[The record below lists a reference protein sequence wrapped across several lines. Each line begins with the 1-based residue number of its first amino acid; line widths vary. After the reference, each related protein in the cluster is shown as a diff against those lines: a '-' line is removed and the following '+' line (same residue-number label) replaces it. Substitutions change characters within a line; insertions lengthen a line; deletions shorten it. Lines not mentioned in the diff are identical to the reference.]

1 MLPGFITLQ
10 DNSAT
15 TVESRD
21 GMNKG
26 SRKNR
31 VLLGLVVALL
41 LAFSGYCWQLL
52 SQQQQAEDMST
63 AAEVVLNRINSDT
76 VYLLGREQANDTN
89 VQQRL
94 SQLSANLDSFVRMV
108 RSDPLLISFPLSQ
121 TLLQDMDSYLMELAQ
136 LHAMEMAI
144 EYIQQPFQLQL
155 HKVLALPQADDTL
168 KNNLKELAQLG
179 SFLQKSWSKEE
190 QEQLTLL
197 QQQLTTRYR
206 DQPDVIALVQLSADL
221 SRQVVAYHTLR
232 NRLIDMHVVDTLVRW
247 KLDRL
252 ECAAKLMNRFYLM
265 VLGGALICFGL
276 VAYTLWRRNQKL
288 SELSHQTGLLAQAK
302 SDFLA
307 NMSHEIR
314 TPMNAI
320 IGFSSLAL
328 QTELDQQQRDYLGKI
343 KSSSDT
349 LLLLINDILD
359 LTKVESGKLTLEEID
374 FDLSEQLDS
383 LAGMFADLAERKHV
397 EVIICKSSDVPVF
410 LRGDPLRLGQ
420 VLVNLVNNAIK
431 FTERGEVEVS
441 ISLASAHPMRIRFSI
456 RDTGI
461 GIAEDKQAHLFQAF
475 TQIDASNTRKYGGSG
490 LGLNISQRLVEL
502 MGGRISVQS
511 KPGVGSLF
519 QFDIPMT
526 QAVYGVAGRK
536 VFFEHQPLVMV
547 MDDNELVLDLAKDIL
562 TRAGVRVLA
571 VNSLSRARQV
581 LREEGQ
587 SLKLAILD
595 WRMGQEDGLD
605 LALEMYQ
612 HSQWRR
618 IPILMISAWSRDGL
632 HGKMESIGLTHFLPK
647 PMTENSLLAKVDELL
662 NGSSYEHHLR
672 QAEAQGDQQH
682 FKSLLQGTR
691 VLLAEDNRVNQQLII
706 EYLRRVDAVV
716 TVVNNGREAVER
728 VAEQPFDVILMDL
741 QMPVLDGLDATRQ
754 IRKMVDKH
762 DVPIIALTASAMPG
776 DKERCL
782 GVGMNGY
789 VTKPVSK
796 LDLYNNLL
804 QWVKPQELEQSGMLE
819 VKPPDMMG
827 VLDLQDAL
835 KRLEQ
840 DKEALQILFKLFM
853 SEHKDDLWEIRSALR
868 RQQPD
873 VACKLLHTLKGV
885 SANISAARLQVVAG
899 ELEWRLRQNEVLSE
913 ADLEQLQ
920 QVFSQTREEVS
931 HFLLTGEQHENTYN
945 PYATGDDRP
954 SQ

>member
-1 MLPGFITLQ
+1 
-10 DNSAT
+10 
-15 TVESRD
+15 
-21 GMNKG
+21 MNKG

-31 VLLGLVVALL
+31 AVPGLIVALL
-41 LAFSGYCWQLL
+41 LAFSGYCWQSL
-52 SQQQQAEDMST
+52 SQQQQAHDLND
-63 AAEVVLNRINSDT
+63 AAEVVLNLINADT
-76 VYLLGREQANDTN
+76 VYLLGREQANDSN

-94 SQLSANLDSFVRMV
+94 NQLSITLDGFVREV
-108 RSDPLLISFPLSQ
+108 RSDPELVQDDLSQ
-121 TLLQDMDSYLMELAQ
+121 ALLDDMDTYLMALAR
-136 LHAMEMAI
+136 LHAIEMAI
-144 EYIQQPFQLQL
+144 EYLNAPLQAQIKKVRGISPSDNAL
-155 HKVLALPQADDTL
+155 HRDLE
-168 KNNLKELAQLG
+168 ELAQL
-179 SFLQKSWSKEE
+179 SNYLQRSWDKRE
-190 QEQLTLL
+190 QTTLDQL
-197 QQQLTTRYR
+197 QQQLQSRYGNL
-206 DQPDVIALVQLSADL
+206 PEIATLIRLSKEM
-221 SRQVVAYHTLR
+221 SQQVMAYHTLR
-232 NRLIDMHVVDTLVRW
+232 YQLIDMHVIESLVRW
-247 KLDRL
+247 KLDKL
-252 ECAAKLMNRFYLM
+252 ERASSLMNRFYLM
-265 VLGGALICFGL
+265 VLCGALICFAL
-276 VAYTLWRRNQKL
+276 VAFTLWRRNQKL
-288 SELSHQTGLLAQAK
+288 SELSRQTGLLAQAK

-397 EVIICKSSDVPVF
+397 EVVIRKSPEVPVF

-431 FTERGEVEVS
+431 FTERGEVEVC
-441 ISLASAHPMRIRFSI
+441 IELANPHPMRIRFSV

-461 GIAEDKQAHLFQAF
+461 GIAEEKQTQLFQAF
-475 TQIDASNTRKYGGSG
+475 TQLEAGNTRKYGGSG

-502 MGGRISVQS
+502 MGGRITVES

-519 QFDIPMT
+519 KFDIPMA

-536 VFFEHQPLVMV
+536 VFFENQPLVMV
-547 MDDNELVLDLAKDIL
+547 MDDNELVLDLARDIL
-562 TRAGVRVLA
+562 TRAGVRVLP
-571 VNSLSRARQV
+571 VNSLSRARQL
-581 LREEGQ
+581 LREEGPN
-587 SLKLAILD
+587 LRLAILD

-618 IPILMISAWSRDGL
+618 IPILMISAWAREGL
-632 HGKMESIGLTHFLPK
+632 HARMDSMGLTHFLPK
-647 PMTENSLLAKVDELL
+647 PMTENALLAKVDELL
-662 NGSSYEHHLR
+662 NGSSYELNLR
-672 QAEAQGDQQH
+672 KAEAQGDQQH

-716 TVVNNGREAVER
+716 CVVSNGREAVER

-804 QWVKPQELEQSGMLE
+804 QWVKPQGGEQAGIME
-819 VKPPDMMG
+819 VKPPDMIG
-827 VLDLQDAL
+827 ILDLQDAL

-868 RQQPD
+868 RQQPE
-873 VACKLLHTLKGV
+873 VASKLLHTLKGV
-885 SANISAARLQVVAG
+885 SANISAARLQLVAG

-913 ADLEQLQ
+913 TDLEQLQ

-931 HFLLTGEQHENTYN
+931 HFLLTGEQHENSYN
-945 PYATGDDRP
+945 PYSSGDDRM

>member
-1 MLPGFITLQ
+1 VPGLI
-10 DNSAT
+10 
-15 TVESRD
+15 
-21 GMNKG
+21 
-26 SRKNR
+26 
-31 VLLGLVVALL
+31 VALL
-41 LAFSGYCWQLL
+41 LAFSGYCWQSL
-52 SQQQQAEDMST
+52 SQQQQAHNLNE
-63 AAEVVLNRINSDT
+63 AAEVVLNRINADT
-76 VYLLGREQANDTN
+76 LYLLGREQANDSN

-94 SQLSANLDSFVRMV
+94 NQLSITLDGFVREV
-108 RSDPLLISFPLSQ
+108 RSDPELVQDDLSQ
-121 TLLQDMDSYLMELAQ
+121 ALLDDMDTYLMALAR
-136 LHAMEMAI
+136 LHAIEMAI
-144 EYIQQPFQLQL
+144 EYLNAPLQAQIKKVRGISPSDSAL
-155 HKVLALPQADDTL
+155 HRDLE
-168 KNNLKELAQLG
+168 ELAQL
-179 SFLQKSWSKEE
+179 SNYLQRSWDKRE
-190 QEQLTLL
+190 QTTLDQL
-197 QQQLTTRYR
+197 QQQLQSRYGNLPEIATLIR
-206 DQPDVIALVQLSADL
+206 LSKEMSQQVI
-221 SRQVVAYHTLR
+221 AYHTLR
-232 NRLIDMHVVDTLVRW
+232 YQLIDMHVIESLVRW
-247 KLDRL
+247 KLDKL
-252 ECAAKLMNRFYLM
+252 ERASSLMNRFYLM
-265 VLGGALICFGL
+265 VLCGALICFAL
-276 VAYTLWRRNQKL
+276 VAFTLWRRNQKL
-288 SELSHQTGLLAQAK
+288 SELSRQTGLLAQAK

-397 EVIICKSSDVPVF
+397 EVVIRKSPEVPVF

-431 FTERGEVEVS
+431 FTERGEVEVC
-441 ISLASAHPMRIRFSI
+441 IELANPHPMRIRFSV

-461 GIAEDKQAHLFQAF
+461 GIAEEKQTQLFQAF
-475 TQIDASNTRKYGGSG
+475 TQLEAGNTRKYGGSG

-502 MGGRISVQS
+502 MGGRITVES

-519 QFDIPMT
+519 KFDIPMA

-536 VFFEHQPLVMV
+536 VFFENQPLVMV
-547 MDDNELVLDLAKDIL
+547 MDDNELVLDLARDIL
-562 TRAGVRVLA
+562 TRAGVRVLP
-571 VNSLSRARQV
+571 VNSLSRARQL
-581 LREEGQ
+581 LREEGPN
-587 SLKLAILD
+587 LRLAILD

-618 IPILMISAWSRDGL
+618 IPILMISAWAREGL
-632 HGKMESIGLTHFLPK
+632 HARMDSMGLTHFLPK
-647 PMTENSLLAKVDELL
+647 PMTENALLAKVDELL
-662 NGSSYEHHLR
+662 NGSSYELNLR
-672 QAEAQGDQQH
+672 KAEAQGDQQH

-716 TVVNNGREAVER
+716 CVVSNGREAVER

-804 QWVKPQELEQSGMLE
+804 QWVKPQGVEQAGIME
-819 VKPPDMMG
+819 VKPPDMIG
-827 VLDLQDAL
+827 ILDLQDAL

-868 RQQPD
+868 RQQPE
-873 VACKLLHTLKGV
+873 VASKLLHTLKGV
-885 SANISAARLQVVAG
+885 SANISAARLQLVAG

-913 ADLEQLQ
+913 TDLEQLQ

-931 HFLLTGEQHENTYN
+931 HFLLTGEQHENSYN
-945 PYATGDDRP
+945 PYSSGDDRM

>member
-1 MLPGFITLQ
+1 
-10 DNSAT
+10 
-15 TVESRD
+15 
-21 GMNKG
+21 MNKG

-31 VLLGLVVALL
+31 AVPGLIVALL
-41 LAFSGYCWQLL
+41 LAFSGYCWQSL
-52 SQQQQAEDMST
+52 SQQQQAHDLND
-63 AAEVVLNRINSDT
+63 AAEVVLNRINADT
-76 VYLLGREQANDTN
+76 VYLLGREQANDSN

-94 SQLSANLDSFVRMV
+94 NQLSITLDGFVREV
-108 RSDPLLISFPLSQ
+108 RSDPELVQDDLSQ
-121 TLLQDMDSYLMELAQ
+121 ALLDDMDTYLMALAR
-136 LHAMEMAI
+136 LHAIEMAI
-144 EYIQQPFQLQL
+144 EYLNAPLQAQIKKVRGISPSDSAL
-155 HKVLALPQADDTL
+155 HRDLE
-168 KNNLKELAQLG
+168 ELAQL
-179 SFLQKSWSKEE
+179 SNYLQRSWDKRE
-190 QEQLTLL
+190 QTTLDLL
-197 QQQLTTRYR
+197 QQQLQSRYGNL
-206 DQPDVIALVQLSADL
+206 PEIATLIRLSKEM
-221 SRQVVAYHTLR
+221 SQQVMAYHTLR
-232 NRLIDMHVVDTLVRW
+232 YQLIDMHVIESLVRW
-247 KLDRL
+247 KLDKL
-252 ECAAKLMNRFYLM
+252 ERASSLMNRFYLM
-265 VLGGALICFGL
+265 VLCGALICFAL
-276 VAYTLWRRNQKL
+276 VAFTLWRRNQKL
-288 SELSHQTGLLAQAK
+288 SELSRQTGLLAQAK

-397 EVIICKSSDVPVF
+397 EVVIRKSPEVPVF

-431 FTERGEVEVS
+431 FTERGEVEVC
-441 ISLASAHPMRIRFSI
+441 IELANPHPMRIRFSV

-461 GIAEDKQAHLFQAF
+461 GIAEEKQTQLFQAF
-475 TQIDASNTRKYGGSG
+475 TQLEAGNTRKYGGSG

-502 MGGRISVQS
+502 MGGRITVES

-519 QFDIPMT
+519 KFDIPMA

-536 VFFEHQPLVMV
+536 VFFENQPLVMV
-547 MDDNELVLDLAKDIL
+547 MDDNELVLDLARDIL
-562 TRAGVRVLA
+562 TRAGVRVLP
-571 VNSLSRARQV
+571 VNSLSRARQL
-581 LREEGQ
+581 LREEGPN
-587 SLKLAILD
+587 LRLAILD

-618 IPILMISAWSRDGL
+618 IPILMISAWAREGL
-632 HGKMESIGLTHFLPK
+632 HARMDSMGLTHFLPK
-647 PMTENSLLAKVDELL
+647 PMTENALLAKVDELL
-662 NGSSYEHHLR
+662 NGSSYELNLR
-672 QAEAQGDQQH
+672 KAEAQGDQQH

-716 TVVNNGREAVER
+716 CVVSNGREAVER

-804 QWVKPQELEQSGMLE
+804 QWVKPQGVEQAGIME
-819 VKPPDMMG
+819 VKPPDMIG
-827 VLDLQDAL
+827 ILDLQDAL

-868 RQQPD
+868 RQQPE
-873 VACKLLHTLKGV
+873 VASKLLHTLKGV
-885 SANISAARLQVVAG
+885 SANISAARLQLVAG

-913 ADLEQLQ
+913 TDLEQLQ

-931 HFLLTGEQHENTYN
+931 HFLLTGEQHENSYN
-945 PYATGDDRP
+945 PYSSGDDRM

>member
-1 MLPGFITLQ
+1 
-10 DNSAT
+10 
-15 TVESRD
+15 
-21 GMNKG
+21 MNKG

-31 VLLGLVVALL
+31 AVPGLIVALL
-41 LAFSGYCWQLL
+41 LAFSGYCWQSL
-52 SQQQQAEDMST
+52 SQQQQAHDLND
-63 AAEVVLNRINSDT
+63 AAEVVLNRINADT
-76 VYLLGREQANDTN
+76 VYLLGREQANDSN

-94 SQLSANLDSFVRMV
+94 NQLSITLDGFVREV
-108 RSDPLLISFPLSQ
+108 RSDPELVQDDLSQ
-121 TLLQDMDSYLMELAQ
+121 ALLDDMDTYLMALAR
-136 LHAMEMAI
+136 LHAIEMAI
-144 EYIQQPFQLQL
+144 EYLNAPLQAQIKKVRGISPSDSAL
-155 HKVLALPQADDTL
+155 HRDLE
-168 KNNLKELAQLG
+168 ELAQL
-179 SFLQKSWSKEE
+179 SNYLQRSWDKRE
-190 QEQLTLL
+190 QTTLDQL
-197 QQQLTTRYR
+197 QQQLQSRYGNLPEIVTLIR
-206 DQPDVIALVQLSADL
+206 LSKEM
-221 SRQVVAYHTLR
+221 SQQVMAYHTLR
-232 NRLIDMHVVDTLVRW
+232 YQLIDMHVIESLVRW
-247 KLDRL
+247 KLDKL
-252 ECAAKLMNRFYLM
+252 ERASSLMNRFYLM
-265 VLGGALICFGL
+265 VLCGALICFAL
-276 VAYTLWRRNQKL
+276 VAFTLWRRNQKL
-288 SELSHQTGLLAQAK
+288 SELSRQTGLLAQAK

-397 EVIICKSSDVPVF
+397 EVVIRKSPEVPVF

-431 FTERGEVEVS
+431 FTERGEVEVC
-441 ISLASAHPMRIRFSI
+441 IELANPHPMRIRFSV

-461 GIAEDKQAHLFQAF
+461 GIAEEKQTQLFQAF
-475 TQIDASNTRKYGGSG
+475 TQLEAGNTRKYGGSG

-502 MGGRISVQS
+502 MGGRITVES

-519 QFDIPMT
+519 KFDIPMA

-536 VFFEHQPLVMV
+536 VFFENQPLVMV
-547 MDDNELVLDLAKDIL
+547 MDDNELVLDLARDIL
-562 TRAGVRVLA
+562 TRAGVRVLP
-571 VNSLSRARQV
+571 VNSLSRARQL
-581 LREEGQ
+581 LREEGPN
-587 SLKLAILD
+587 LRLAILD

-618 IPILMISAWSRDGL
+618 IPILMISAWAREGL
-632 HGKMESIGLTHFLPK
+632 HARMDSMGLTHFLPK
-647 PMTENSLLAKVDELL
+647 PMTENALLAKVDELL
-662 NGSSYEHHLR
+662 NGSSYELNLR
-672 QAEAQGDQQH
+672 KAEAQGDQQH

-716 TVVNNGREAVER
+716 CVVSNGREAVER

-804 QWVKPQELEQSGMLE
+804 QWVKPQGVEQAGIME
-819 VKPPDMMG
+819 VKPPDMIG
-827 VLDLQDAL
+827 ILDLQDAL

-868 RQQPD
+868 RQQPE
-873 VACKLLHTLKGV
+873 VASKLLHTLKGV
-885 SANISAARLQVVAG
+885 SANISAARLQLVAG

-913 ADLEQLQ
+913 TDLEQLQ

-931 HFLLTGEQHENTYN
+931 HFLLTGEQHENSYN
-945 PYATGDDRP
+945 PYSSGDDRM

>member
-1 MLPGFITLQ
+1 
-10 DNSAT
+10 
-15 TVESRD
+15 
-21 GMNKG
+21 MNKG

-31 VLLGLVVALL
+31 AVPGLIVALL
-41 LAFSGYCWQLL
+41 LAFSGYCWQSL
-52 SQQQQAEDMST
+52 SQQQKAHDLND
-63 AAEVVLNRINSDT
+63 AAEVVLNRMNADT
-76 VYLLGREQANDTN
+76 VYLLGREQANDSN

-94 SQLSANLDSFVRMV
+94 NQLSITLDGFVREV
-108 RSDPLLISFPLSQ
+108 RSDPELVQDDLSQ
-121 TLLQDMDSYLMELAQ
+121 ALLEDMDTYLMALAR
-136 LHAMEMAI
+136 LHAIEMAI
-144 EYIQQPFQLQL
+144 EYLNAPLQAQIKKVRGISPSDSAL
-155 HKVLALPQADDTL
+155 HRDLE
-168 KNNLKELAQLG
+168 ELAQL
-179 SFLQKSWSKEE
+179 SNYLQRSWDKRE
-190 QEQLTLL
+190 QTTLDQL
-197 QQQLTTRYR
+197 QQQLQSRYGNLPEIATLIR
-206 DQPDVIALVQLSADL
+206 LSKEMSQQVI
-221 SRQVVAYHTLR
+221 AYHTLR
-232 NRLIDMHVVDTLVRW
+232 YQLIDMHVIESLVRW
-247 KLDRL
+247 KLDKL
-252 ECAAKLMNRFYLM
+252 ERASSLMNRFYLM
-265 VLGGALICFGL
+265 VLCGALICFAL
-276 VAYTLWRRNQKL
+276 VAFTLWRRNQKL
-288 SELSHQTGLLAQAK
+288 SELSRQTGLLAQAK

-397 EVIICKSSDVPVF
+397 EVVIRKSPEVPVF

-431 FTERGEVEVS
+431 FTERGEVEVC
-441 ISLASAHPMRIRFSI
+441 IELANPHPMRIRFSV

-461 GIAEDKQAHLFQAF
+461 GIAEEKQTQLFQAF
-475 TQIDASNTRKYGGSG
+475 TQLEAGNTRKYGGSG

-502 MGGRISVQS
+502 MGGRITVES

-519 QFDIPMT
+519 KFDIPMA

-536 VFFEHQPLVMV
+536 VFFENQPLVMV
-547 MDDNELVLDLAKDIL
+547 MDDNELVLDLARDIL
-562 TRAGVRVLA
+562 TRAGVRVLP
-571 VNSLSRARQV
+571 VNSLSRARQL
-581 LREEGQ
+581 LREEGPN
-587 SLKLAILD
+587 LRLAILD

-618 IPILMISAWSRDGL
+618 IPILMISAWAREGL
-632 HGKMESIGLTHFLPK
+632 HARMDSMGLTHFLPK
-647 PMTENSLLAKVDELL
+647 PMTENALLAKVDELL
-662 NGSSYEHHLR
+662 NGSSYELNLR
-672 QAEAQGDQQH
+672 KAEAQGDQQH

-716 TVVNNGREAVER
+716 CVVSNGREAVER

-804 QWVKPQELEQSGMLE
+804 QWVKPQGVEQAGIME
-819 VKPPDMMG
+819 VKPPDMIG
-827 VLDLQDAL
+827 ILDLQDAL

-868 RQQPD
+868 RQQPE
-873 VACKLLHTLKGV
+873 VASKLLHTLKGV
-885 SANISAARLQVVAG
+885 SANISAARLQLVAG

-913 ADLEQLQ
+913 TDLEQLQ

-931 HFLLTGEQHENTYN
+931 HFLLTGEQHENSYN
-945 PYATGDDRP
+945 PYSSGDERM

>member
-1 MLPGFITLQ
+1 
-10 DNSAT
+10 
-15 TVESRD
+15 
-21 GMNKG
+21 MNKG

-31 VLLGLVVALL
+31 AVPGLIVALL
-41 LAFSGYCWQLL
+41 LAFSGYCWQSL
-52 SQQQQAEDMST
+52 SQQQQAHDLND
-63 AAEVVLNRINSDT
+63 AAEVVLNRINADT
-76 VYLLGREQANDTN
+76 VYLLGREQANDSN

-94 SQLSANLDSFVRMV
+94 NQLSITLDGFVREV
-108 RSDPLLISFPLSQ
+108 RSDPELVQDDLSQ
-121 TLLQDMDSYLMELAQ
+121 ALLEDMDTYLMALAR
-136 LHAMEMAI
+136 LHAIEMAI
-144 EYIQQPFQLQL
+144 EYLNAPLQAQIKKVRGISPSDSAL
-155 HKVLALPQADDTL
+155 HRDLE
-168 KNNLKELAQLG
+168 ELAQL
-179 SFLQKSWSKEE
+179 SNYLQRSWDKREQTTLDQLQQLLQSRYGNLPEIATLIRLSKEMS
-190 QEQLTLL
+190 
-197 QQQLTTRYR
+197 QQ
-206 DQPDVIALVQLSADL
+206 VI
-221 SRQVVAYHTLR
+221 AYHTLR
-232 NRLIDMHVVDTLVRW
+232 YQLIDMHVIESLVRW
-247 KLDRL
+247 KLDKL
-252 ECAAKLMNRFYLM
+252 ERASSLMNRFYLM
-265 VLGGALICFGL
+265 VLCGALICFAL
-276 VAYTLWRRNQKL
+276 VAFTLWRRNQKL
-288 SELSHQTGLLAQAK
+288 SELSRQTGLLAQAK

-397 EVIICKSSDVPVF
+397 EVVIRKSPEVPVF

-431 FTERGEVEVS
+431 FTERGEVEVC
-441 ISLASAHPMRIRFSI
+441 IELANPHPMRIRFSV

-461 GIAEDKQAHLFQAF
+461 GIAEEKQTQLFQAF
-475 TQIDASNTRKYGGSG
+475 TQLEAGNTRKYGGSG

-502 MGGRISVQS
+502 MGGRITVES

-519 QFDIPMT
+519 KFDIPMA

-536 VFFEHQPLVMV
+536 VFFENQPLVMV
-547 MDDNELVLDLAKDIL
+547 MDDNELVLDLARDIL
-562 TRAGVRVLA
+562 TRAGVRVLP
-571 VNSLSRARQV
+571 VNSLSRARQL
-581 LREEGQ
+581 LREEGPN
-587 SLKLAILD
+587 LRLAILD

-618 IPILMISAWSRDGL
+618 IPILMISAWAREGL
-632 HGKMESIGLTHFLPK
+632 HARMDSMGLTHFLPK
-647 PMTENSLLAKVDELL
+647 PMTENALLAKVDELL
-662 NGSSYEHHLR
+662 NGSSYELNLR
-672 QAEAQGDQQH
+672 KAEAQGDQQH
-682 FKSLLQGTR
+682 FKSLLQGSR

-716 TVVNNGREAVER
+716 CVVSNGREAVER

-804 QWVKPQELEQSGMLE
+804 QWVKPQGVEQAGIME

-827 VLDLQDAL
+827 ILDLQDAL

-868 RQQPD
+868 RQQPE
-873 VACKLLHTLKGV
+873 VASKLLHTLKGV
-885 SANISAARLQVVAG
+885 SANISAARLQLVAG

-913 ADLEQLQ
+913 TDLEQLQ

-931 HFLLTGEQHENTYN
+931 HFLLTGEQHENSYN
-945 PYATGDDRP
+945 PYSSGDDRM

>member
-1 MLPGFITLQ
+1 
-10 DNSAT
+10 
-15 TVESRD
+15 
-21 GMNKG
+21 MNKG

-31 VLLGLVVALL
+31 AVPGLIVALL
-41 LAFSGYCWQLL
+41 LAFSGYCWQSL
-52 SQQQQAEDMST
+52 SQQQQAHNLND
-63 AAEVVLNRINSDT
+63 AAEVVLNRINADT
-76 VYLLGREQANDTN
+76 LYLLGREQANDSN

-94 SQLSANLDSFVRMV
+94 NQLSITLDGFVREV
-108 RSDPLLISFPLSQ
+108 RSDPELVQDDLSQ
-121 TLLQDMDSYLMELAQ
+121 ALLDDMDTYLMALAK
-136 LHAMEMAI
+136 LHAIEMAI
-144 EYIQQPFQLQL
+144 EYLNAPLQAQIKKVRGISPSDSAL
-155 HKVLALPQADDTL
+155 HRDLE
-168 KNNLKELAQLG
+168 ELAQL
-179 SFLQKSWSKEE
+179 SSYLQRSWDKRE
-190 QEQLTLL
+190 QTALNQL
-197 QQQLTTRYR
+197 QQQLQSRYG
-206 DQPDVIALVQLSADL
+206 DLPEIATLIRL
-221 SRQVVAYHTLR
+221 SREVSQQVMAYHTLR
-232 NRLIDMHVVDTLVRW
+232 YQLIDMHVIESLVRW
-247 KLDRL
+247 KLDKL
-252 ECAAKLMNRFYLM
+252 ERASSLMNRFYLM
-265 VLGGALICFGL
+265 VLCGALICFAL
-276 VAYTLWRRNQKL
+276 VAFTLWRRNQKL
-288 SELSHQTGLLAQAK
+288 SELSRQTGLLAQAK

-397 EVIICKSSDVPVF
+397 EVVIRKSPEVPVF

-431 FTERGEVEVS
+431 FTERGEVEVC
-441 ISLASAHPMRIRFSI
+441 IELANPHPMRIRFSV

-461 GIAEDKQAHLFQAF
+461 GIAEEKQTQLFQAF
-475 TQIDASNTRKYGGSG
+475 TQLEAGNTRKYGGSG

-502 MGGRISVQS
+502 MGGRITVES

-519 QFDIPMT
+519 KFDIPMA

-536 VFFEHQPLVMV
+536 VFFENQPLVMV
-547 MDDNELVLDLAKDIL
+547 MDDNELVLDLARDIL
-562 TRAGVRVLA
+562 TRAGVRVLP
-571 VNSLSRARQV
+571 VNSLSRARQL
-581 LREEGQ
+581 LREEG
-587 SLKLAILD
+587 SNLRLAILD

-618 IPILMISAWSRDGL
+618 IPILMISAWAREGL
-632 HGKMESIGLTHFLPK
+632 HARMDSMGLTHFLPK
-647 PMTENSLLAKVDELL
+647 PMTENALLAKVDELL
-662 NGSSYEHHLR
+662 NGSSYELNLR
-672 QAEAQGDQQH
+672 KAEAQGDQQH

-716 TVVNNGREAVER
+716 CVVSNGREAVER

-804 QWVKPQELEQSGMLE
+804 QWVKPQGVEQAGIME
-819 VKPPDMMG
+819 VKPPDMIG
-827 VLDLQDAL
+827 ILDLQDAL

-868 RQQPD
+868 RQQPE
-873 VACKLLHTLKGV
+873 VASKLLHTLKGV
-885 SANISAARLQVVAG
+885 SANISAARLQLVAG

-913 ADLEQLQ
+913 TDLEQLQ

-931 HFLLTGEQHENTYN
+931 HFLLTGEQHENSYN
-945 PYATGDDRP
+945 PYSSGDDRM

>member
-1 MLPGFITLQ
+1 
-10 DNSAT
+10 
-15 TVESRD
+15 
-21 GMNKG
+21 MNKG

-31 VLLGLVVALL
+31 AVPGLIVALL
-41 LAFSGYCWQLL
+41 LAFSGYCWQSL
-52 SQQQQAEDMST
+52 SQQQQAHNLNE
-63 AAEVVLNRINSDT
+63 AAEVVLNRINADT
-76 VYLLGREQANDTN
+76 LYLLGREQANDSN

-94 SQLSANLDSFVRMV
+94 NQLSITLDGFVREV
-108 RSDPLLISFPLSQ
+108 RSDPELVQDDLSQ
-121 TLLQDMDSYLMELAQ
+121 ALLEDMDTYLMALAR
-136 LHAMEMAI
+136 LHAIEMAI
-144 EYIQQPFQLQL
+144 EYLNAPLQAQIKKVRGISPSDSAL
-155 HKVLALPQADDTL
+155 HRDLE
-168 KNNLKELAQLG
+168 ELAQL
-179 SFLQKSWSKEE
+179 SNYLQRSWDKRE
-190 QEQLTLL
+190 QTTLDQL
-197 QQQLTTRYR
+197 QQQLQSRYGNLPEIATLIR
-206 DQPDVIALVQLSADL
+206 LSKEMSQQVI
-221 SRQVVAYHTLR
+221 AYHTLR
-232 NRLIDMHVVDTLVRW
+232 YQLIDMHVIESLVRW
-247 KLDRL
+247 KLDKL
-252 ECAAKLMNRFYLM
+252 ERASSLMNRFYLM
-265 VLGGALICFGL
+265 VLCGALICFAL
-276 VAYTLWRRNQKL
+276 VAFTLWRRNQKL
-288 SELSHQTGLLAQAK
+288 SELSRQTGLLAQAK

-397 EVIICKSSDVPVF
+397 EVVIRKSPEVPVF

-431 FTERGEVEVS
+431 FTERGEVEVC
-441 ISLASAHPMRIRFSI
+441 IELANPHPMRIRFSV

-461 GIAEDKQAHLFQAF
+461 GIAEEKQTQLFQAF
-475 TQIDASNTRKYGGSG
+475 TQLEAGNTRKYGGSG

-502 MGGRISVQS
+502 MGGRITVES

-519 QFDIPMT
+519 KFDIPMA

-536 VFFEHQPLVMV
+536 VFFENQPLVMV
-547 MDDNELVLDLAKDIL
+547 MDDNELVLDLARDIL
-562 TRAGVRVLA
+562 TRAGVRVLP
-571 VNSLSRARQV
+571 VNSLSRARQL
-581 LREEGQ
+581 LREEGPN
-587 SLKLAILD
+587 LRLAILD

-618 IPILMISAWSRDGL
+618 IPILMISAWAREGL
-632 HGKMESIGLTHFLPK
+632 HARMDSMGLTHFLPK
-647 PMTENSLLAKVDELL
+647 PMTENALLAKVDELL
-662 NGSSYEHHLR
+662 NGSSYELNLR
-672 QAEAQGDQQH
+672 KAEAQGDQQH

-716 TVVNNGREAVER
+716 CVVSNGREAVER

-804 QWVKPQELEQSGMLE
+804 QWVKPQGVEQAGIME
-819 VKPPDMMG
+819 VKPPDMIG
-827 VLDLQDAL
+827 ILDLQDAL

-868 RQQPD
+868 RQQPE
-873 VACKLLHTLKGV
+873 VASKLLHTLKGV
-885 SANISAARLQVVAG
+885 SANISAARLQLVAG

-913 ADLEQLQ
+913 TDLEQLQ

-931 HFLLTGEQHENTYN
+931 HFLLTGEQHENSYN
-945 PYATGDDRP
+945 PYSSGDDRM

>member
-1 MLPGFITLQ
+1 
-10 DNSAT
+10 
-15 TVESRD
+15 
-21 GMNKG
+21 MNKG

-31 VLLGLVVALL
+31 AVPGLIVALL
-41 LAFSGYCWQLL
+41 LAFSGYCWQSL
-52 SQQQQAEDMST
+52 SQQQQAHDLND
-63 AAEVVLNRINSDT
+63 AAEVVLNRINADT
-76 VYLLGREQANDTN
+76 VYLLGREQANDSN

-94 SQLSANLDSFVRMV
+94 NQLSITLDGFVREV
-108 RSDPLLISFPLSQ
+108 RSDPELVQDDLSQ
-121 TLLQDMDSYLMELAQ
+121 ALLEDMDTYLMALAR
-136 LHAMEMAI
+136 LHAIEMAI
-144 EYIQQPFQLQL
+144 EYLNAPLQAQIKKVRGISPSDSAL
-155 HKVLALPQADDTL
+155 HRDLE
-168 KNNLKELAQLG
+168 ELAQL
-179 SFLQKSWSKEE
+179 SNYLQRSWDKRE
-190 QEQLTLL
+190 QTTLDQL
-197 QQQLTTRYR
+197 QQQLQFRYGNLPEIATLIR
-206 DQPDVIALVQLSADL
+206 LSKEMSQQVI
-221 SRQVVAYHTLR
+221 AYHTLR
-232 NRLIDMHVVDTLVRW
+232 YQLIDMHVIESLVRW
-247 KLDRL
+247 KLDKL
-252 ECAAKLMNRFYLM
+252 ERASSLMNRFYLM
-265 VLGGALICFGL
+265 VLCGALICFAL
-276 VAYTLWRRNQKL
+276 VAFTLWRRNQKL
-288 SELSHQTGLLAQAK
+288 SELSRQTGLLAQAK

-397 EVIICKSSDVPVF
+397 EVVIRKSPEVPVF

-431 FTERGEVEVS
+431 FTERGEVEVC
-441 ISLASAHPMRIRFSI
+441 IELANPHPMRIRFSV

-461 GIAEDKQAHLFQAF
+461 GIAEEKQTQLFQAF
-475 TQIDASNTRKYGGSG
+475 TQLEAGNTRKYGGSG

-502 MGGRISVQS
+502 MGGRITVES

-519 QFDIPMT
+519 KFDIPMA

-536 VFFEHQPLVMV
+536 VFFENQPLVMV
-547 MDDNELVLDLAKDIL
+547 MDDNELVLDLARDIL
-562 TRAGVRVLA
+562 TRAGVRVLP
-571 VNSLSRARQV
+571 VNSLSRARQL
-581 LREEGQ
+581 LREEGPN
-587 SLKLAILD
+587 LRLAILD

-618 IPILMISAWSRDGL
+618 IPILMISAWAREGL
-632 HGKMESIGLTHFLPK
+632 HARMDSMGLTHFLPK
-647 PMTENSLLAKVDELL
+647 PMTENALLAKVDELL
-662 NGSSYEHHLR
+662 NGSSYELNLR
-672 QAEAQGDQQH
+672 KAEAQGDQQH

-716 TVVNNGREAVER
+716 CVVSNGREAVER

-804 QWVKPQELEQSGMLE
+804 QWVKPQGVEQAGIME
-819 VKPPDMMG
+819 VKPPDMIG
-827 VLDLQDAL
+827 ILDLQDAL

-868 RQQPD
+868 RQQPE
-873 VACKLLHTLKGV
+873 VASKLLHTLKGV
-885 SANISAARLQVVAG
+885 SANISAARLQLVAG

-913 ADLEQLQ
+913 TDLEQLQ

-931 HFLLTGEQHENTYN
+931 HFLLTGEQHENSYN
-945 PYATGDDRP
+945 PYSSGDDRM

>member
-1 MLPGFITLQ
+1 
-10 DNSAT
+10 
-15 TVESRD
+15 
-21 GMNKG
+21 MNKG

-31 VLLGLVVALL
+31 AVPGLIVALL
-41 LAFSGYCWQLL
+41 LAFSGYCWQSL
-52 SQQQQAEDMST
+52 SQQQQAHNLNE
-63 AAEVVLNRINSDT
+63 AAEVVLNRINADT
-76 VYLLGREQANDTN
+76 VYLLGREQANDSN

-94 SQLSANLDSFVRMV
+94 NQLSITLDGFVREV
-108 RSDPLLISFPLSQ
+108 RSDPELVQEELSQ
-121 TLLQDMDSYLMELAQ
+121 VLLEDMDTYLMALAK
-136 LHAMEMAI
+136 LHAIEMAI
-144 EYIQQPFQLQL
+144 EYLNAPLQAQIKKVRGISPSDSAL
-155 HKVLALPQADDTL
+155 HRDLE
-168 KNNLKELAQLG
+168 ELAQL
-179 SFLQKSWSKEE
+179 SSYLQRSWDKRE
-190 QEQLTLL
+190 QTTLDQL
-197 QQQLTTRYR
+197 QQQLQSRYGNL
-206 DQPDVIALVQLSADL
+206 PEIATLIRL
-221 SRQVVAYHTLR
+221 SREVSQQVMAYHTLR
-232 NRLIDMHVVDTLVRW
+232 YQLIDMHVIESLVRW
-247 KLDRL
+247 KLDKL
-252 ECAAKLMNRFYLM
+252 ERASSLMNRFYLM
-265 VLGGALICFGL
+265 VLCGALICFAL
-276 VAYTLWRRNQKL
+276 VAFTLWRRNQKL
-288 SELSHQTGLLAQAK
+288 SELSRQTGLLAQAK

-397 EVIICKSSDVPVF
+397 EVVIRKSPEVPVF

-431 FTERGEVEVS
+431 FTERGEVEVC
-441 ISLASAHPMRIRFSI
+441 IELANPHPMRIRFSV

-461 GIAEDKQAHLFQAF
+461 GIAEEKQTQLFQAF
-475 TQIDASNTRKYGGSG
+475 TQLEAGNTRKYGGSG

-502 MGGRISVQS
+502 MGGRITVES

-519 QFDIPMT
+519 KFDIPMA

-536 VFFEHQPLVMV
+536 VFFENQPLVMV
-547 MDDNELVLDLAKDIL
+547 MDDNELVLDLARDIL
-562 TRAGVRVLA
+562 TRAGVRVLP
-571 VNSLSRARQV
+571 VNSLSRARQL
-581 LREEGQ
+581 LREEGPN
-587 SLKLAILD
+587 LRLAILD

-618 IPILMISAWSRDGL
+618 IPILMISAWAREGL
-632 HGKMESIGLTHFLPK
+632 HARMDSMGLTHFLPK
-647 PMTENSLLAKVDELL
+647 PMTENALLAKVDELL
-662 NGSSYEHHLR
+662 NGSSYELNLR
-672 QAEAQGDQQH
+672 KAEAQGDQQH

-716 TVVNNGREAVER
+716 CVVSNGREAVER

-804 QWVKPQELEQSGMLE
+804 QWVKPQGVEQAGIME
-819 VKPPDMMG
+819 VKPPDMIG
-827 VLDLQDAL
+827 ILDLQDAL

-868 RQQPD
+868 RQQPE
-873 VACKLLHTLKGV
+873 VASKLLHTLKGV
-885 SANISAARLQVVAG
+885 SANISAARLQLVAG

-913 ADLEQLQ
+913 TDLEQLQ

-931 HFLLTGEQHENTYN
+931 HFLLTGEQHENSYN
-945 PYATGDDRP
+945 PYSSGDDRM

>member
-1 MLPGFITLQ
+1 
-10 DNSAT
+10 
-15 TVESRD
+15 
-21 GMNKG
+21 MNNVT
-26 SRKNR
+26 RVNR
-31 VLLGLVVALL
+31 VVLSLIIVAL

-52 SQQQQAEDMST
+52 SQQQKASELSV
-63 AAEVVLNRINSDT
+63 AAELILNRVNTDT
-76 VYLLGREQANDTN
+76 VYLLGREKANDSN

-94 SQLSANLDSFVRMV
+94 NQLSSNLDNFVREV
-108 RSDPLLISFPLSQ
+108 RNDPDAADNPHSQSLLHDI
-121 TLLQDMDSYLMELAQ
+121 DSYLLDLAK
-136 LHAMEMAI
+136 LYSMEMAI
-144 EYIQQPFQLQL
+144 EYIEQPFQKQL
-155 HKVLALPQADDTL
+155 NALLATLPADAPLAIDLT
-168 KNNLKELAQLG
+168 ELAQL
-179 SFLQKSWSKEE
+179 SRYLKRSWDKGE
-190 QEQLTLL
+190 QEQLEKL
-197 QQQLTTRYR
+197 QQRLKTAY
-206 DQPDVIALVQLSADL
+206 PSLPEVAGLAQLSEDV
-221 SRQVVAYHTLR
+221 SHQVVDYHVLR
-232 NRLIDMHVVDTLVRW
+232 NQVIDMHELDGLSVW
-247 KLDRL
+247 KQSKMDQASSL
-252 ECAAKLMNRFYLM
+252 KSRFYLI
-265 VLGGALICFGL
+265 VLGGAMLCFAL
-276 VAYTLWRRNQKL
+276 VAVTLWRRNQKL
-288 SELSHQTGLLAQAK
+288 SDLSRQTGLLAQAK

-328 QTELDQQQRDYLGKI
+328 QTELDQQQRDYLSKI

-374 FDLSEQLDS
+374 FDLSEQIDS
-383 LAGMFADLAERKHV
+383 LAGMFADLAERKQI
-397 EVIICKSSDVPVF
+397 EVIINKSQAVPDF

-431 FTERGEVEVS
+431 FTERGEVEVA
-441 ISLASAHPMRIRFSI
+441 ITLVNQHPMRVRFSV

-461 GIAEDKQAHLFQAF
+461 GIAEEKQAQLFQPF
-475 TQIDASNTRKYGGSG
+475 TQLEAGNTRKYGGSG

-502 MGGRISVQS
+502 MGGRITVQS
-511 KPGVGSLF
+511 KPGTGSVF
-519 QFDIPMT
+519 QFEIPMT
-526 QAVYGVAGRK
+526 KAVYGVSGRR
-536 VFFEHQPLVMV
+536 VFFEHQPLILV

-562 TRAGVRVLA
+562 GRAGVRVEA

-587 SLKLAILD
+587 NIRLAILD

-618 IPILMISAWSRDGL
+618 LPILMTSAWAKEGL
-632 HGKMESIGLTHFLPK
+632 HGRMESMGLTHFLSK
-647 PMTENSLLAKVDELL
+647 PMTENALLAKVDELL
-662 NGSSYEHHLR
+662 NGSSHDQQIR

-682 FKSLLQGTR
+682 FRELLQGVR

-716 TVVNNGREAVER
+716 TVVSNGREAVER
-728 VAEQPFDVILMDL
+728 VSEQLFDVILMDL

-776 DKERCL
+776 DRERCL

-804 QWVKPQELEQSGMLE
+804 QWVKSASGECRVPLE
-819 VKPPDMMG
+819 VKPPDLMG
-827 VLDLQDAL
+827 VLDLEDAL

-873 VACKLLHTLKGV
+873 IACRLLHTLKGV
-885 SANISAARLQVVAG
+885 SANISASRLQIMAG
-899 ELEWRLRQNEVLSE
+899 ELEWRLRQQEELTE
-913 ADLEQLQ
+913 PDLEQLQ
-920 QVFSQTREEVS
+920 RVFSLTRDEVS
-931 HFLLTGEQHENTYN
+931 HFLLTGEQQET
-945 PYATGDDRP
+945 PYSPFEQRDDRL
-954 SQ
+954 S

>member
-1 MLPGFITLQ
+1 
-10 DNSAT
+10 
-15 TVESRD
+15 
-21 GMNKG
+21 MNKG

-31 VLLGLVVALL
+31 AVPGLIVALL
-41 LAFSGYCWQLL
+41 LAFSGYCWQSL
-52 SQQQQAEDMST
+52 SQQQQAHDLND
-63 AAEVVLNRINSDT
+63 AAEVVLNRINADT
-76 VYLLGREQANDTN
+76 VYLLGREQANDSN

-94 SQLSANLDSFVRMV
+94 NQLSITLDGFVREV
-108 RSDPLLISFPLSQ
+108 RSDPELVQDDLSQ
-121 TLLQDMDSYLMELAQ
+121 ALLEDMDTYLMALAR
-136 LHAMEMAI
+136 LHAIEMAI
-144 EYIQQPFQLQL
+144 EYLNAPLQAQIQKVRGISPSDSAL
-155 HKVLALPQADDTL
+155 HRDLE
-168 KNNLKELAQLG
+168 ELAQL
-179 SFLQKSWSKEE
+179 SNYLQRSWDKRE
-190 QEQLTLL
+190 QTTLDQL
-197 QQQLTTRYR
+197 QQQLQSRYGNLPEIATLIR
-206 DQPDVIALVQLSADL
+206 LSKEMSQQVI
-221 SRQVVAYHTLR
+221 AYHTLR
-232 NRLIDMHVVDTLVRW
+232 YQLIDMHVIESLVRW
-247 KLDRL
+247 KLDKL
-252 ECAAKLMNRFYLM
+252 ERASSLMNRFYLM
-265 VLGGALICFGL
+265 VLCGALICFAL
-276 VAYTLWRRNQKL
+276 VAFTLWRRNQKL
-288 SELSHQTGLLAQAK
+288 SELSRQTGLLAQAK

-397 EVIICKSSDVPVF
+397 EVVIRKSPEVPVF

-431 FTERGEVEVS
+431 FTERGEVEVC
-441 ISLASAHPMRIRFSI
+441 IELANPHPMRIRFSV

-461 GIAEDKQAHLFQAF
+461 GIAEEKQTQLFQAF
-475 TQIDASNTRKYGGSG
+475 TQLEAGNTRKYGGSG

-502 MGGRISVQS
+502 MGGRITVES

-519 QFDIPMT
+519 KFDIPMA

-536 VFFEHQPLVMV
+536 VFFENQPLVMV
-547 MDDNELVLDLAKDIL
+547 MDDNELVLDLARDIL
-562 TRAGVRVLA
+562 TRAGVRVLP
-571 VNSLSRARQV
+571 VNSLSRARQL
-581 LREEGQ
+581 LREEGPN
-587 SLKLAILD
+587 LRLAILD

-618 IPILMISAWSRDGL
+618 IPILMISAWAREGL
-632 HGKMESIGLTHFLPK
+632 HARMDSMGLTHFLPK
-647 PMTENSLLAKVDELL
+647 PMTENALLAKVDELL
-662 NGSSYEHHLR
+662 NGSSYELNLR
-672 QAEAQGDQQH
+672 KAEAQGDQQH

-716 TVVNNGREAVER
+716 CVVSNGREAVER

-804 QWVKPQELEQSGMLE
+804 QWVKPQGVEQVGIME
-819 VKPPDMMG
+819 VKPPDMIG
-827 VLDLQDAL
+827 ILDLQDAL

-868 RQQPD
+868 RQQPE
-873 VACKLLHTLKGV
+873 VASKLLHTLKGG
-885 SANISAARLQVVAG
+885 SANISASRLQLVAG

-913 ADLEQLQ
+913 TDLEQLQ

-931 HFLLTGEQHENTYN
+931 HFLLTGEQHENSYN
-945 PYATGDDRP
+945 PYSSGDDRM

>member
-1 MLPGFITLQ
+1 
-10 DNSAT
+10 
-15 TVESRD
+15 
-21 GMNKG
+21 MNKG

-31 VLLGLVVALL
+31 AVPGLIIALL
-41 LAFSGYCWQLL
+41 LAFSGYCWQSL
-52 SQQQQAEDMST
+52 SQQQQAHNLNE
-63 AAEVVLNRINSDT
+63 AAEVVLNRINADT
-76 VYLLGREQANDTN
+76 VYLLGREQANDSN

-94 SQLSANLDSFVRMV
+94 NQLSITLDSFVREV
-108 RSDPLLISFPLSQ
+108 RSDPELVQEELSLALLE
-121 TLLQDMDSYLMELAQ
+121 DMDTYLMALAK
-136 LHAMEMAI
+136 LHAIEMAI
-144 EYIQQPFQLQL
+144 EYLNAPLQAQIKKVRGISPSDSAL
-155 HKVLALPQADDTL
+155 HRDLE
-168 KNNLKELAQLG
+168 ELAQL
-179 SFLQKSWSKEE
+179 SNYLQRSWDKRE
-190 QEQLTLL
+190 QTTLDQL
-197 QQQLTTRYR
+197 QQQLQSRYGNL
-206 DQPDVIALVQLSADL
+206 PDIATLIRLSKEMSQQVI
-221 SRQVVAYHTLR
+221 AYHTLR
-232 NRLIDMHVVDTLVRW
+232 YQLIDMHVIESLVRW
-247 KLDRL
+247 KLDKL
-252 ECAAKLMNRFYLM
+252 ERASSLMNRFYLM
-265 VLGGALICFGL
+265 VLCGALICFAL
-276 VAYTLWRRNQKL
+276 VAFTLWRRNQKL
-288 SELSHQTGLLAQAK
+288 SELSRQTGLLAQAK

-397 EVIICKSSDVPVF
+397 EVVIRKSPEVPVF

-431 FTERGEVEVS
+431 FTERGEVEVC
-441 ISLASAHPMRIRFSI
+441 IELANPHPMRIRFSV

-461 GIAEDKQAHLFQAF
+461 GIAEEKQTQLFQAF
-475 TQIDASNTRKYGGSG
+475 TQLEAGNTRKYGGSG

-502 MGGRISVQS
+502 MGGRITVES

-519 QFDIPMT
+519 KFDIPMA

-536 VFFEHQPLVMV
+536 VFFENQPLVMV
-547 MDDNELVLDLAKDIL
+547 MDDNELVLDLARDIL
-562 TRAGVRVLA
+562 TRAGVRVLP
-571 VNSLSRARQV
+571 VNSLSRARQL
-581 LREEGQ
+581 LREEGPN
-587 SLKLAILD
+587 LRLAILD

-618 IPILMISAWSRDGL
+618 IPILMISAWAREGL
-632 HGKMESIGLTHFLPK
+632 HARMDSMGLTHFLPK
-647 PMTENSLLAKVDELL
+647 PMTENALLAKVDELL
-662 NGSSYEHHLR
+662 NGSSYELNLR
-672 QAEAQGDQQH
+672 KAEAQGDQQH

-716 TVVNNGREAVER
+716 CVVSNGREAVER

-782 GVGMNGY
+782 GGGMNGY

-804 QWVKPQELEQSGMLE
+804 QWVKPQGVEQAGIME
-819 VKPPDMMG
+819 VKPPDMIG
-827 VLDLQDAL
+827 ILDLQDAL

-868 RQQPD
+868 RQQPE
-873 VACKLLHTLKGV
+873 VASKLLHTLKGV
-885 SANISAARLQVVAG
+885 SANISAARLQLVAG

-913 ADLEQLQ
+913 TDLEQLQ

-931 HFLLTGEQHENTYN
+931 HFLLTGEQHENSYN
-945 PYATGDDRP
+945 PYSSGDDRM

>member
-1 MLPGFITLQ
+1 
-10 DNSAT
+10 
-15 TVESRD
+15 
-21 GMNKG
+21 MNKG

-31 VLLGLVVALL
+31 AVPGLIVALL
-41 LAFSGYCWQLL
+41 LAFSGYCWQSL
-52 SQQQQAEDMST
+52 SQQQQAHNLNE
-63 AAEVVLNRINSDT
+63 AAEVVLNRINADT
-76 VYLLGREQANDTN
+76 VYLLGREQANDSN

-94 SQLSANLDSFVRMV
+94 NQLSITLDGFVREV
-108 RSDPLLISFPLSQ
+108 RSDPELVQDDLSQ
-121 TLLQDMDSYLMELAQ
+121 ALLEDMDTYLMALAR
-136 LHAMEMAI
+136 LHAIEMAI
-144 EYIQQPFQLQL
+144 EYLNAPLQAQIKKVRGISPSDSAL
-155 HKVLALPQADDTL
+155 HRDLE
-168 KNNLKELAQLG
+168 ELAQL
-179 SFLQKSWSKEE
+179 SNYLQRSWDKRE
-190 QEQLTLL
+190 QTTLDQL
-197 QQQLTTRYR
+197 QQQLQSRYGNL
-206 DQPDVIALVQLSADL
+206 PEIATLIRLSKEM
-221 SRQVVAYHTLR
+221 SQQVMAYHTLR
-232 NRLIDMHVVDTLVRW
+232 YQLIDMHVIESLVRW
-247 KLDRL
+247 KLDKL
-252 ECAAKLMNRFYLM
+252 ERASSLMNRFYLM
-265 VLGGALICFGL
+265 VLCGALICFAL
-276 VAYTLWRRNQKL
+276 VAFTLWRRNQKL
-288 SELSHQTGLLAQAK
+288 SELSRQTGLLAQAK

-397 EVIICKSSDVPVF
+397 EVVIRKSPEVPVF

-431 FTERGEVEVS
+431 FTERGEVEVC
-441 ISLASAHPMRIRFSI
+441 IELANPHPMRIRFSV

-461 GIAEDKQAHLFQAF
+461 GIAEEKQTQLFQAF
-475 TQIDASNTRKYGGSG
+475 TQLEAGNTRKYGGSG

-502 MGGRISVQS
+502 MGGRITVES

-519 QFDIPMT
+519 KFDIPMA

-536 VFFEHQPLVMV
+536 VFFENQPLVMV
-547 MDDNELVLDLAKDIL
+547 MDDNELVLDLARDIL
-562 TRAGVRVLA
+562 TRAGVRVLP
-571 VNSLSRARQV
+571 VNSLSRARQL
-581 LREEGQ
+581 LREEGPN
-587 SLKLAILD
+587 LRLAILD

-618 IPILMISAWSRDGL
+618 IPILMISAWAREGL
-632 HGKMESIGLTHFLPK
+632 HARMDSMGLTHFLPK
-647 PMTENSLLAKVDELL
+647 PMTENALLAKVDELL
-662 NGSSYEHHLR
+662 NGSSYELNLR
-672 QAEAQGDQQH
+672 KAEAQGDQQH

-716 TVVNNGREAVER
+716 CVVSNGREAVER

-804 QWVKPQELEQSGMLE
+804 QWVKPQGVEQAGIME
-819 VKPPDMMG
+819 VKPPDMIG
-827 VLDLQDAL
+827 ILDLQDAL

-868 RQQPD
+868 RQQPE
-873 VACKLLHTLKGV
+873 VASKLLHTLKGV
-885 SANISAARLQVVAG
+885 SANISAARLQLVAG

-913 ADLEQLQ
+913 TDLEQLQ

-931 HFLLTGEQHENTYN
+931 HFLLTGEQHENSYN
-945 PYATGDDRP
+945 PYSSGDDRM

>member
-1 MLPGFITLQ
+1 
-10 DNSAT
+10 
-15 TVESRD
+15 
-21 GMNKG
+21 MNKG

-31 VLLGLVVALL
+31 AVPGLIVALL
-41 LAFSGYCWQLL
+41 LAFSGYCWQSL
-52 SQQQQAEDMST
+52 SQQQQAHDLND
-63 AAEVVLNRINSDT
+63 AAEVVLNRINADT
-76 VYLLGREQANDTN
+76 VYLLGREQANDSN

-94 SQLSANLDSFVRMV
+94 NQLSITLDGFVREV
-108 RSDPLLISFPLSQ
+108 RSDPELVQDDLSQ
-121 TLLQDMDSYLMELAQ
+121 ALLEDMDTYLMALAR
-136 LHAMEMAI
+136 LHAIEMAI
-144 EYIQQPFQLQL
+144 EYLNAPLQAQIKKVRGISPSDSAL
-155 HKVLALPQADDTL
+155 HRDLE
-168 KNNLKELAQLG
+168 ELAQL
-179 SFLQKSWSKEE
+179 SNYLQRSWDKRE
-190 QEQLTLL
+190 QTTLDQL
-197 QQQLTTRYR
+197 QQQLQSRYGNLPEIATLIR
-206 DQPDVIALVQLSADL
+206 LSKEMSQQVI
-221 SRQVVAYHTLR
+221 AYHTLR
-232 NRLIDMHVVDTLVRW
+232 YQLIDMHVIESLVRW
-247 KLDRL
+247 KLDKL
-252 ECAAKLMNRFYLM
+252 ERASSLMNRFYLM
-265 VLGGALICFGL
+265 VLCGALICFAL
-276 VAYTLWRRNQKL
+276 VAFTLWRRNQKL
-288 SELSHQTGLLAQAK
+288 SELSRQTGLLAQAK

-397 EVIICKSSDVPVF
+397 EVVIRKSPEVPVF

-431 FTERGEVEVS
+431 FTERGEVEVC
-441 ISLASAHPMRIRFSI
+441 IELANPHPMRIRFSV

-461 GIAEDKQAHLFQAF
+461 GIAEEKQTQLFQAF
-475 TQIDASNTRKYGGSG
+475 TQLEAGNTRKYGGSG

-502 MGGRISVQS
+502 MGGRITVES

-519 QFDIPMT
+519 KFDIPMA

-536 VFFEHQPLVMV
+536 VFFENQPLVMV
-547 MDDNELVLDLAKDIL
+547 MDDNELVLDLARDIL
-562 TRAGVRVLA
+562 TRAGVRVLP
-571 VNSLSRARQV
+571 VNSLSRARQL

-587 SLKLAILD
+587 NLRLAILD

-618 IPILMISAWSRDGL
+618 IPILMISAWAREGL
-632 HGKMESIGLTHFLPK
+632 HARMDSMGLTHFLPK
-647 PMTENSLLAKVDELL
+647 PMTENALLAKVDELL
-662 NGSSYEHHLR
+662 NGSSYELNLR
-672 QAEAQGDQQH
+672 KAEAQGDQQH

-716 TVVNNGREAVER
+716 CVVSNGREAVER

-804 QWVKPQELEQSGMLE
+804 QWVKPQGVEQAGIME
-819 VKPPDMMG
+819 VKPPDMIG
-827 VLDLQDAL
+827 ILDLQDAL

-868 RQQPD
+868 RQQPE
-873 VACKLLHTLKGV
+873 VASKLLHTLKGV
-885 SANISAARLQVVAG
+885 SANISASRLQLVAG

-913 ADLEQLQ
+913 TDLEQLQ

-931 HFLLTGEQHENTYN
+931 HFLLTGEQHENSYN
-945 PYATGDDRP
+945 PYSSGDDRM

>member
-1 MLPGFITLQ
+1 
-10 DNSAT
+10 
-15 TVESRD
+15 
-21 GMNKG
+21 MNKG

-31 VLLGLVVALL
+31 AVPGLIVALL
-41 LAFSGYCWQLL
+41 LAFSGYCWQSL
-52 SQQQQAEDMST
+52 SQQQQAHDLND
-63 AAEVVLNRINSDT
+63 AAEVVLNRINADT
-76 VYLLGREQANDTN
+76 VYLLGREQANDSN

-94 SQLSANLDSFVRMV
+94 NQLSITLDGFVREV
-108 RSDPLLISFPLSQ
+108 RSDPELVQDDLSQ
-121 TLLQDMDSYLMELAQ
+121 ALLEDMDTYLMALAR
-136 LHAMEMAI
+136 LHAIEMAI
-144 EYIQQPFQLQL
+144 EYLNVPLQAQIKKVRGISPSDSAL
-155 HKVLALPQADDTL
+155 HRDLE
-168 KNNLKELAQLG
+168 ELAQL
-179 SFLQKSWSKEE
+179 SNYLQRSWDKRE
-190 QEQLTLL
+190 QTTLDQL
-197 QQQLTTRYR
+197 QQQLQSRYGNLPEIATLIR
-206 DQPDVIALVQLSADL
+206 LSKEMSQQVI
-221 SRQVVAYHTLR
+221 AYHTLR
-232 NRLIDMHVVDTLVRW
+232 YQLIDMHVIESLVRW
-247 KLDRL
+247 KLDKL
-252 ECAAKLMNRFYLM
+252 ERASSLMNRFYLM
-265 VLGGALICFGL
+265 VLCGALICFAL
-276 VAYTLWRRNQKL
+276 VAFTLWRRNQKL
-288 SELSHQTGLLAQAK
+288 SELSRQTGLLAQAK

-397 EVIICKSSDVPVF
+397 EVVIRKSPEVPVF

-431 FTERGEVEVS
+431 FTERGEVEVC
-441 ISLASAHPMRIRFSI
+441 IELANPHPMRIRFSV

-461 GIAEDKQAHLFQAF
+461 GIAEEKQTQLFQAF
-475 TQIDASNTRKYGGSG
+475 TQLEAGNTRKYGGSG

-502 MGGRISVQS
+502 MGGRITVES

-519 QFDIPMT
+519 KFDIPMA

-536 VFFEHQPLVMV
+536 VFFENQPLVMV
-547 MDDNELVLDLAKDIL
+547 MDDNELVLDLARDIL
-562 TRAGVRVLA
+562 TRAGVRVLP
-571 VNSLSRARQV
+571 VNSLSRARQL
-581 LREEGQ
+581 LREEGPN
-587 SLKLAILD
+587 LRLAILD

-618 IPILMISAWSRDGL
+618 IPILMISAWAREGL
-632 HGKMESIGLTHFLPK
+632 HARMDSMGLTHFLPK
-647 PMTENSLLAKVDELL
+647 PMTENALLAKVDELL
-662 NGSSYEHHLR
+662 NGSSYELNLR
-672 QAEAQGDQQH
+672 KAEAQGDQQH

-716 TVVNNGREAVER
+716 CVVSNGREAVER

-804 QWVKPQELEQSGMLE
+804 QWVKPQGVEQAGIME
-819 VKPPDMMG
+819 VKPPDMIG
-827 VLDLQDAL
+827 ILDLQDAL

-868 RQQPD
+868 RQQPE
-873 VACKLLHTLKGV
+873 VASKLLHTLKGV
-885 SANISAARLQVVAG
+885 SANISAARLQLVAG

-913 ADLEQLQ
+913 TDLEQLQ

-931 HFLLTGEQHENTYN
+931 HFLLTGEQHENSYN
-945 PYATGDDRP
+945 PYSSGDDRM

>member
-1 MLPGFITLQ
+1 
-10 DNSAT
+10 
-15 TVESRD
+15 
-21 GMNKG
+21 MNKG

-31 VLLGLVVALL
+31 AVPGLIVALL
-41 LAFSGYCWQLL
+41 LAFSGYCWQSL
-52 SQQQQAEDMST
+52 SQQQQAHNLNE
-63 AAEVVLNRINSDT
+63 AAEVVLNRINADT
-76 VYLLGREQANDTN
+76 LYLLGREQANDSN

-94 SQLSANLDSFVRMV
+94 NQLSITLDGFVREV
-108 RSDPLLISFPLSQ
+108 RSDPELVQDDLSQ
-121 TLLQDMDSYLMELAQ
+121 ALLDDMDNYLMALAR
-136 LHAMEMAI
+136 LHAIEMAI
-144 EYIQQPFQLQL
+144 EYLNAPLQAQIKKVRGISPSDSAL
-155 HKVLALPQADDTL
+155 HRDLE
-168 KNNLKELAQLG
+168 ELAQL
-179 SFLQKSWSKEE
+179 SNYLQRSWDKRE
-190 QEQLTLL
+190 QTTLDQL
-197 QQQLTTRYR
+197 QQQLQSRYGNLPEIATLIR
-206 DQPDVIALVQLSADL
+206 LSKEMSQQVI
-221 SRQVVAYHTLR
+221 AYHTLR
-232 NRLIDMHVVDTLVRW
+232 YQLIDMHVIESLVRW
-247 KLDRL
+247 KLDKL
-252 ECAAKLMNRFYLM
+252 ERASSLMNRFYLM
-265 VLGGALICFGL
+265 VLCGALICFAL
-276 VAYTLWRRNQKL
+276 VAFTLWRRNQKL
-288 SELSHQTGLLAQAK
+288 SELSRQTALLAQAK

-397 EVIICKSSDVPVF
+397 EVVIRKSPEVPVF

-441 ISLASAHPMRIRFSI
+441 IDLANSHPMRIRFSV

-461 GIAEDKQAHLFQAF
+461 GIAEEKQTQLFQAF
-475 TQIDASNTRKYGGSG
+475 TQLEAGNTRKYGGSG

-502 MGGRISVQS
+502 MGGRITVES

-519 QFDIPMT
+519 KFDIPMA

-536 VFFEHQPLVMV
+536 VFFENQPLVMV
-547 MDDNELVLDLAKDIL
+547 MDDNELVLDLARDIL
-562 TRAGVRVLA
+562 TRAGVRVLP
-571 VNSLSRARQV
+571 VNSLSRARQL
-581 LREEGQ
+581 LREEGPN
-587 SLKLAILD
+587 LRLAILD

-618 IPILMISAWSRDGL
+618 IPILMISAWAREGL
-632 HGKMESIGLTHFLPK
+632 HARMDSMGLTHFLPK
-647 PMTENSLLAKVDELL
+647 PMTENALLAKVDELL
-662 NGSSYEHHLR
+662 NGSSYELNLR
-672 QAEAQGDQQH
+672 KAEAQGDQQH

-716 TVVNNGREAVER
+716 CVVNNGREAVER

-804 QWVKPQELEQSGMLE
+804 QWVKPQGVEQAGIME
-819 VKPPDMMG
+819 VKPPDMIG
-827 VLDLQDAL
+827 ILDLQDAL

-868 RQQPD
+868 RQQPE
-873 VACKLLHTLKGV
+873 VASKLLHTLKGV
-885 SANISAARLQVVAG
+885 SANISAARLQLVAG

-913 ADLEQLQ
+913 TDLEQLQ

-931 HFLLTGEQHENTYN
+931 HFLLTGEQHENSYN
-945 PYATGDDRP
+945 PYSSGDDRM

>member
-1 MLPGFITLQ
+1 
-10 DNSAT
+10 
-15 TVESRD
+15 
-21 GMNKG
+21 MNKG

-31 VLLGLVVALL
+31 AVPGLIVALL
-41 LAFSGYCWQLL
+41 LAFSGYCWQSL
-52 SQQQQAEDMST
+52 SQQQQAHDLND
-63 AAEVVLNRINSDT
+63 AAEVVLNRINADT
-76 VYLLGREQANDTN
+76 VYLLGREQANDSN

-94 SQLSANLDSFVRMV
+94 NQLSITLDGFVREV
-108 RSDPLLISFPLSQ
+108 RSDPELVQEELSLVLLE
-121 TLLQDMDSYLMELAQ
+121 DMDTYLMALAR
-136 LHAMEMAI
+136 LHAIEMAI
-144 EYIQQPFQLQL
+144 EYLNAPLQAQIKKVRGISPSDSAL
-155 HKVLALPQADDTL
+155 HRDLE
-168 KNNLKELAQLG
+168 ELAQL
-179 SFLQKSWSKEE
+179 SSYLQRSWDKRE
-190 QEQLTLL
+190 QTALNQL
-197 QQQLTTRYR
+197 QQQLQSRYG
-206 DQPDVIALVQLSADL
+206 DLPDIATLIRLSKEVSQQVI
-221 SRQVVAYHTLR
+221 AYHTLR
-232 NRLIDMHVVDTLVRW
+232 YQLIDMHVIESLVRW
-247 KLDRL
+247 KLDKL
-252 ECAAKLMNRFYLM
+252 ERASSLMNRFYLM
-265 VLGGALICFGL
+265 VLCGALICFAL
-276 VAYTLWRRNQKL
+276 VAFTLWRRNQKL
-288 SELSHQTGLLAQAK
+288 SELSRQTGLLAQAK

-397 EVIICKSSDVPVF
+397 EVVIRKSPEVPVF

-431 FTERGEVEVS
+431 FTERGEVEVC
-441 ISLASAHPMRIRFSI
+441 IELANPHPMRIRFSV

-461 GIAEDKQAHLFQAF
+461 GIAEEKQTQLFQAF
-475 TQIDASNTRKYGGSG
+475 TQLEAGNTRKYGGSG

-502 MGGRISVQS
+502 MGGRITVES

-519 QFDIPMT
+519 KFDIPMA

-536 VFFEHQPLVMV
+536 VFFENQPLVMV
-547 MDDNELVLDLAKDIL
+547 MDDNELVLDLARDIL
-562 TRAGVRVLA
+562 TRAGVRVLP
-571 VNSLSRARQV
+571 VNSLSRARQL
-581 LREEGQ
+581 LREEGPN
-587 SLKLAILD
+587 LRLAILD

-618 IPILMISAWSRDGL
+618 IPILMISAWAREGL
-632 HGKMESIGLTHFLPK
+632 HARMDSMGLTHFLPK
-647 PMTENSLLAKVDELL
+647 PMTENALLAKVDELL
-662 NGSSYEHHLR
+662 NGSSYELNLR
-672 QAEAQGDQQH
+672 KAEAQGDQQH

-716 TVVNNGREAVER
+716 CVVSNGREAVER

-804 QWVKPQELEQSGMLE
+804 QWVKPQGVEQAGIME
-819 VKPPDMMG
+819 VKPPDMIG
-827 VLDLQDAL
+827 ILDLQDAL

-868 RQQPD
+868 RQQPE
-873 VACKLLHTLKGV
+873 VASKLLHTLKGV
-885 SANISAARLQVVAG
+885 SANISAARLQLVAG

-913 ADLEQLQ
+913 TDLEQLQ

-931 HFLLTGEQHENTYN
+931 HFLLTGEQHENSYN
-945 PYATGDDRP
+945 PYSSGDDRM

>member
-1 MLPGFITLQ
+1 
-10 DNSAT
+10 
-15 TVESRD
+15 
-21 GMNKG
+21 MNKG

-31 VLLGLVVALL
+31 AVPGLIVALL
-41 LAFSGYCWQLL
+41 LAFSGYCWQSL
-52 SQQQQAEDMST
+52 SQQQQAHNLNE
-63 AAEVVLNRINSDT
+63 AAEVVLNRINADT
-76 VYLLGREQANDTN
+76 VYLLGREQANDSN

-94 SQLSANLDSFVRMV
+94 NQLSITLDGFVREV
-108 RSDPLLISFPLSQ
+108 RSDPELVQDDLSQ
-121 TLLQDMDSYLMELAQ
+121 ALLEDMDTYLMALAR
-136 LHAMEMAI
+136 LHAIEMAI
-144 EYIQQPFQLQL
+144 EYLNAPLQAQIKKVRGISPSDSAL
-155 HKVLALPQADDTL
+155 HRDLE
-168 KNNLKELAQLG
+168 ELAQL
-179 SFLQKSWSKEE
+179 SNYLQRSWDKRE
-190 QEQLTLL
+190 QTTLDQL
-197 QQQLTTRYR
+197 QQQLQSRYGNLPEIATLIR
-206 DQPDVIALVQLSADL
+206 LSKEMSQQVI
-221 SRQVVAYHTLR
+221 AYHTLR
-232 NRLIDMHVVDTLVRW
+232 YQLIDMHVIESLVRW
-247 KLDRL
+247 KLDKL
-252 ECAAKLMNRFYLM
+252 ERASSLMNRFYLM
-265 VLGGALICFGL
+265 VLCGALICFAL
-276 VAYTLWRRNQKL
+276 VAFTLWRRNQKL
-288 SELSHQTGLLAQAK
+288 SELSRQTGLLAQAK

-397 EVIICKSSDVPVF
+397 EVVIRKSPEVPVF

-431 FTERGEVEVS
+431 FTERGEVEVC
-441 ISLASAHPMRIRFSI
+441 IELANPHPMRIRFSV

-461 GIAEDKQAHLFQAF
+461 GIAEEKQTQLFQAF
-475 TQIDASNTRKYGGSG
+475 TQLEAGNTRKYGGSG

-502 MGGRISVQS
+502 MGGRITVES

-519 QFDIPMT
+519 KFDIPMA

-536 VFFEHQPLVMV
+536 VFFENQPLVMV
-547 MDDNELVLDLAKDIL
+547 MDDNELVLDLARDIL
-562 TRAGVRVLA
+562 TRAGVRVLP
-571 VNSLSRARQV
+571 VNSLSRARQL
-581 LREEGQ
+581 LREEGPN
-587 SLKLAILD
+587 LRLAILD

-618 IPILMISAWSRDGL
+618 IPILMISAWAREGL
-632 HGKMESIGLTHFLPK
+632 HARMDSMGLTHFLPK
-647 PMTENSLLAKVDELL
+647 PMTENALLAKVDELL
-662 NGSSYEHHLR
+662 NGSSYELNLR
-672 QAEAQGDQQH
+672 KAEAQGDQQH

-716 TVVNNGREAVER
+716 CVVSNGREAVER

-804 QWVKPQELEQSGMLE
+804 QWVKPQGVEQAGIME
-819 VKPPDMMG
+819 VKPPDMIG
-827 VLDLQDAL
+827 ILDLQDAL

-868 RQQPD
+868 RQQPE
-873 VACKLLHTLKGV
+873 VASKLLHTLKGV
-885 SANISAARLQVVAG
+885 SANISASRLQLVAG

-913 ADLEQLQ
+913 TDLEQLQ

-931 HFLLTGEQHENTYN
+931 HFLLTGEQHENSYN
-945 PYATGDDRP
+945 PYSSGDDRM

>member
-1 MLPGFITLQ
+1 
-10 DNSAT
+10 
-15 TVESRD
+15 
-21 GMNKG
+21 MNKG

-31 VLLGLVVALL
+31 AVPGLIVALL
-41 LAFSGYCWQLL
+41 LAFSGYCWQSL
-52 SQQQQAEDMST
+52 SQQQQAHDLND
-63 AAEVVLNRINSDT
+63 AAEVVLNRINADT
-76 VYLLGREQANDTN
+76 VYLLGREQANDSN

-94 SQLSANLDSFVRMV
+94 NQLSITLDGFVREV
-108 RSDPLLISFPLSQ
+108 RSDPELVQEELSQ
-121 TLLQDMDSYLMELAQ
+121 VLLEDMDTYLMALAK
-136 LHAMEMAI
+136 LHAIEMAI
-144 EYIQQPFQLQL
+144 EYLNAPLQAQIKKVRGISPSDSAL
-155 HKVLALPQADDTL
+155 HRDLE
-168 KNNLKELAQLG
+168 ELAQL
-179 SFLQKSWSKEE
+179 SSYLQRSWDKRE
-190 QEQLTLL
+190 QTALNQL
-197 QQQLTTRYR
+197 QQQLQSRYG
-206 DQPDVIALVQLSADL
+206 DLPEIATLIRL
-221 SRQVVAYHTLR
+221 SREVSQQVMAYHTLR
-232 NRLIDMHVVDTLVRW
+232 YQLIDMHVIESLVRW
-247 KLDRL
+247 KLDKL
-252 ECAAKLMNRFYLM
+252 ERASSLMNRFYLM
-265 VLGGALICFGL
+265 VLCGALICFAL
-276 VAYTLWRRNQKL
+276 VAFTLWRRNQKL
-288 SELSHQTGLLAQAK
+288 SELSRQTGLLAQAK

-397 EVIICKSSDVPVF
+397 EVVIRKSPEVPVF

-431 FTERGEVEVS
+431 FTERGEVEVC
-441 ISLASAHPMRIRFSI
+441 IELANPHPMRIRFSV

-461 GIAEDKQAHLFQAF
+461 GIAEEKQTQLFQAF
-475 TQIDASNTRKYGGSG
+475 TQLEAGNTRKYGGSG

-502 MGGRISVQS
+502 MGGRITVES

-519 QFDIPMT
+519 KFDIPMA

-536 VFFEHQPLVMV
+536 VFFENQPLVMV
-547 MDDNELVLDLAKDIL
+547 MDDNELVLDLARDIL
-562 TRAGVRVLA
+562 TRAGVRVLP
-571 VNSLSRARQV
+571 VNSLSRARQL
-581 LREEGQ
+581 LREEGPN
-587 SLKLAILD
+587 LRLAILD

-618 IPILMISAWSRDGL
+618 IPILMISAWAREGL
-632 HGKMESIGLTHFLPK
+632 HARMDSMGLTHFLPK
-647 PMTENSLLAKVDELL
+647 PMTENALLAKVDELL
-662 NGSSYEHHLR
+662 NGSSYELNLR
-672 QAEAQGDQQH
+672 KAEAQGDQQH

-716 TVVNNGREAVER
+716 CVVSNGREAVER

-804 QWVKPQELEQSGMLE
+804 QWVKPQGMEQAGIME
-819 VKPPDMMG
+819 VKPPDMIG
-827 VLDLQDAL
+827 ILDLQDAL

-868 RQQPD
+868 RQQPE
-873 VACKLLHTLKGV
+873 VASKLLHTLKGV
-885 SANISAARLQVVAG
+885 SANISAARLQLVAG

-913 ADLEQLQ
+913 TDLEQLQ

-931 HFLLTGEQHENTYN
+931 HFLLTGEQHENSYN
-945 PYATGDDRP
+945 PYSSGDDRM

>member
-1 MLPGFITLQ
+1 
-10 DNSAT
+10 
-15 TVESRD
+15 
-21 GMNKG
+21 MNKG

-31 VLLGLVVALL
+31 AVPGLIVALL
-41 LAFSGYCWQLL
+41 LAFSGYCWQSL
-52 SQQQQAEDMST
+52 SQQQQAHDLND
-63 AAEVVLNRINSDT
+63 AAEVVLNRINADT
-76 VYLLGREQANDTN
+76 VYLLGREQANDSN

-94 SQLSANLDSFVRMV
+94 NQLSITLDGFVREV
-108 RSDPLLISFPLSQ
+108 RRDPELVQDDLSQ
-121 TLLQDMDSYLMELAQ
+121 ALLDDMDTYLMALAR
-136 LHAMEMAI
+136 LHAIEMAI
-144 EYIQQPFQLQL
+144 EYLNAPLQAQIKKVRGISPSDSAL
-155 HKVLALPQADDTL
+155 HRDLE
-168 KNNLKELAQLG
+168 ELAQL
-179 SFLQKSWSKEE
+179 SNYLQRSWDKRE
-190 QEQLTLL
+190 QTTLDQL
-197 QQQLTTRYR
+197 QQQLQSRYGNL
-206 DQPDVIALVQLSADL
+206 PEIATLIRLSKEM
-221 SRQVVAYHTLR
+221 SQQVMAYHTLR
-232 NRLIDMHVVDTLVRW
+232 YQLIDMHVIESLVRW
-247 KLDRL
+247 KLDKL
-252 ECAAKLMNRFYLM
+252 ERASSLMNRFYLM
-265 VLGGALICFGL
+265 VLCGALICFAL
-276 VAYTLWRRNQKL
+276 VAFTLWRRNQKL
-288 SELSHQTGLLAQAK
+288 SELSRQTGLLAQAK

-397 EVIICKSSDVPVF
+397 EVVIRKSPEVPVF

-431 FTERGEVEVS
+431 FTERGEVEVC
-441 ISLASAHPMRIRFSI
+441 IELANPHPMRIRFSV

-461 GIAEDKQAHLFQAF
+461 GIAEEKQTQLFQAF
-475 TQIDASNTRKYGGSG
+475 TQLEAGNTRKYGGSG

-502 MGGRISVQS
+502 MGGRISVES

-519 QFDIPMT
+519 KFDIPMA

-536 VFFEHQPLVMV
+536 VFFENQPLVMV
-547 MDDNELVLDLAKDIL
+547 MDDNELVLDLARDIL
-562 TRAGVRVLA
+562 TRAGVRVLP
-571 VNSLSRARQV
+571 VNSLSRARQL
-581 LREEGQ
+581 LREEGPN
-587 SLKLAILD
+587 LRLAILD

-618 IPILMISAWSRDGL
+618 IPILMISAWAREGL
-632 HGKMESIGLTHFLPK
+632 HARMDSMGLTHFLPK
-647 PMTENSLLAKVDELL
+647 PMTENALLAKVDELL
-662 NGSSYEHHLR
+662 NGSSYELNLR
-672 QAEAQGDQQH
+672 KAEAQGDQQH

-716 TVVNNGREAVER
+716 CVVSNGREAVER

-804 QWVKPQELEQSGMLE
+804 QWVKPQGVEQAGIME
-819 VKPPDMMG
+819 VKPPDMIG
-827 VLDLQDAL
+827 ILDLQDAL

-868 RQQPD
+868 RQQPE
-873 VACKLLHTLKGV
+873 VASKLLHTLKGV
-885 SANISAARLQVVAG
+885 SANISASRLQLVAG

-913 ADLEQLQ
+913 TDLEQLQ

-931 HFLLTGEQHENTYN
+931 HFLLTGEQHENSYN
-945 PYATGDDRP
+945 PYSSGDDRM

>member
-1 MLPGFITLQ
+1 
-10 DNSAT
+10 
-15 TVESRD
+15 
-21 GMNKG
+21 MNKG

-31 VLLGLVVALL
+31 AVPGLIVALL
-41 LAFSGYCWQLL
+41 LAFSGYCWQSL
-52 SQQQQAEDMST
+52 SQQQQAHDLND
-63 AAEVVLNRINSDT
+63 AAEVVLNRINADT
-76 VYLLGREQANDTN
+76 VYLLGREQANDSN

-94 SQLSANLDSFVRMV
+94 NQLSITLDGFVREV
-108 RSDPLLISFPLSQ
+108 RSDPELVQDDLSQ
-121 TLLQDMDSYLMELAQ
+121 ALLEDMDTYLMALAR
-136 LHAMEMAI
+136 LHAIEMAI
-144 EYIQQPFQLQL
+144 EYLNAPLQTQIKKVRGISPSDSAL
-155 HKVLALPQADDTL
+155 HRDLE
-168 KNNLKELAQLG
+168 ELAQL
-179 SFLQKSWSKEE
+179 SNYLQRSWDKRE
-190 QEQLTLL
+190 QTTLDQL
-197 QQQLTTRYR
+197 QQQLQSRYGNLPEIATLIR
-206 DQPDVIALVQLSADL
+206 LSKEMSQQVI
-221 SRQVVAYHTLR
+221 AYHTLR
-232 NRLIDMHVVDTLVRW
+232 YQLIDMHVIESLVRW
-247 KLDRL
+247 KLDKL
-252 ECAAKLMNRFYLM
+252 ERASSLMNRFYLM
-265 VLGGALICFGL
+265 VLCGALICFAL
-276 VAYTLWRRNQKL
+276 VAFTLWRRNQKL
-288 SELSHQTGLLAQAK
+288 SELSRQTGLLAQAK

-397 EVIICKSSDVPVF
+397 EVVIRKSPEVPVF

-431 FTERGEVEVS
+431 FTERGEVEVC
-441 ISLASAHPMRIRFSI
+441 IELANPHPMRIRFSV

-461 GIAEDKQAHLFQAF
+461 GIAEEKQTQLFQAF
-475 TQIDASNTRKYGGSG
+475 TQLEAGNTRKYGGSG

-502 MGGRISVQS
+502 MGGRITVES

-519 QFDIPMT
+519 KFDIPMA

-536 VFFEHQPLVMV
+536 VFFENQPLVMV
-547 MDDNELVLDLAKDIL
+547 MDDNELVLDLARDIL
-562 TRAGVRVLA
+562 TRAGVRVLP
-571 VNSLSRARQV
+571 VNSLSRARQL
-581 LREEGQ
+581 LREEGPN
-587 SLKLAILD
+587 LRLAILD

-618 IPILMISAWSRDGL
+618 IPILMISAWAREGL
-632 HGKMESIGLTHFLPK
+632 HARMDSMGLTHFLPK
-647 PMTENSLLAKVDELL
+647 PMTENALLAKVDELL
-662 NGSSYEHHLR
+662 NGSSYELNLR
-672 QAEAQGDQQH
+672 KAEAQGDQQH

-716 TVVNNGREAVER
+716 CVVSNGREAVER

-804 QWVKPQELEQSGMLE
+804 QWVKPQGVEQAGIME
-819 VKPPDMMG
+819 VKPPDMIG
-827 VLDLQDAL
+827 ILDLQDAL

-840 DKEALQILFKLFM
+840 DKEALQILFKMFM

-868 RQQPD
+868 RQQPE
-873 VACKLLHTLKGV
+873 VASKLLHTLKGV
-885 SANISAARLQVVAG
+885 SANISAARLQLVAG

-913 ADLEQLQ
+913 TDLEQLQ

-931 HFLLTGEQHENTYN
+931 HFLLTGEQHENSYN
-945 PYATGDDRP
+945 PYSSGDDRM

>member
-1 MLPGFITLQ
+1 
-10 DNSAT
+10 
-15 TVESRD
+15 
-21 GMNKG
+21 MNKG

-31 VLLGLVVALL
+31 AVPGLIVALL
-41 LAFSGYCWQLL
+41 LAFSGYCWQSL
-52 SQQQQAEDMST
+52 SQQQQAHDLND
-63 AAEVVLNRINSDT
+63 AAEVVLNRINADT
-76 VYLLGREQANDTN
+76 VYLLGREQANDSN

-94 SQLSANLDSFVRMV
+94 NQLSITLDSFVREV
-108 RSDPLLISFPLSQ
+108 RSDPELVQDDLSQ
-121 TLLQDMDSYLMELAQ
+121 ALLEDMDNYLMALAR
-136 LHAMEMAI
+136 LHAIEMAI
-144 EYIQQPFQLQL
+144 EYLNAPLQAQIQKVRGISPSDSAL
-155 HKVLALPQADDTL
+155 HRDLE
-168 KNNLKELAQLG
+168 ELAQL
-179 SFLQKSWSKEE
+179 SNYLQRSWDKRE
-190 QEQLTLL
+190 QTTLDQL
-197 QQQLTTRYR
+197 QQQLQSRYGNLPEIATLVR
-206 DQPDVIALVQLSADL
+206 LSKEMSQQVI
-221 SRQVVAYHTLR
+221 AYHTLR
-232 NRLIDMHVVDTLVRW
+232 YQLIDLHVIESLVRW
-247 KLDRL
+247 KLDKL
-252 ECAAKLMNRFYLM
+252 ERASSLMNRFYLM
-265 VLGGALICFGL
+265 VLCGALICFAL
-276 VAYTLWRRNQKL
+276 VAFTLWRRNQKL
-288 SELSHQTGLLAQAK
+288 SELSRQTGLLAQAK

-397 EVIICKSSDVPVF
+397 EVVIRKSPEVPVF

-431 FTERGEVEVS
+431 FTERGEVEVC
-441 ISLASAHPMRIRFSI
+441 IELANPHPMRIRFSV

-461 GIAEDKQAHLFQAF
+461 GIAEEKQTQLFQAF
-475 TQIDASNTRKYGGSG
+475 TQLEAGNTRKYGGSG

-502 MGGRISVQS
+502 MGGRITVES

-519 QFDIPMT
+519 KFDIPMA

-536 VFFEHQPLVMV
+536 VFFENQPLVMV
-547 MDDNELVLDLAKDIL
+547 MDDNELVLDLARDIL
-562 TRAGVRVLA
+562 TRAGVRVLP
-571 VNSLSRARQV
+571 VNSLSRARQL
-581 LREEGQ
+581 LREEGPN
-587 SLKLAILD
+587 LRLAILD

-618 IPILMISAWSRDGL
+618 IPILMISAWAREGL
-632 HGKMESIGLTHFLPK
+632 HARMDSMGLTHFLPK
-647 PMTENSLLAKVDELL
+647 PMTENALLAKVDELL
-662 NGSSYEHHLR
+662 NGSSYELNLR
-672 QAEAQGDQQH
+672 KAEAQGDQQH

-716 TVVNNGREAVER
+716 CVVSNGREAVER

-804 QWVKPQELEQSGMLE
+804 QWVKPQGVEQAGIME
-819 VKPPDMMG
+819 VKPPDMIG
-827 VLDLQDAL
+827 ILDLQDAL

-868 RQQPD
+868 RQQPE
-873 VACKLLHTLKGV
+873 VASKLLHTLKGV
-885 SANISAARLQVVAG
+885 SANISAARLQLVAG

-913 ADLEQLQ
+913 TDLEQLQ

-931 HFLLTGEQHENTYN
+931 HFLLTGEQHENSYN
-945 PYATGDDRP
+945 PYSSGDDRM

>member
-1 MLPGFITLQ
+1 
-10 DNSAT
+10 
-15 TVESRD
+15 
-21 GMNKG
+21 MNKG

-31 VLLGLVVALL
+31 AVPGLIVALL
-41 LAFSGYCWQLL
+41 LAFSGYCWQSL
-52 SQQQQAEDMST
+52 SQQQQAHDLND
-63 AAEVVLNRINSDT
+63 AAEVVLNRINADT
-76 VYLLGREQANDTN
+76 VYLLGREQANDSN

-94 SQLSANLDSFVRMV
+94 NQLSITLDGFVREV
-108 RSDPLLISFPLSQ
+108 RSDPELVQDDLSQ
-121 TLLQDMDSYLMELAQ
+121 ALLDDMDNYLMALAR
-136 LHAMEMAI
+136 LHAIEMAI
-144 EYIQQPFQLQL
+144 EYLNAPLQAQIKKVRGISSSDSAL
-155 HKVLALPQADDTL
+155 HRDLE
-168 KNNLKELAQLG
+168 ELAQL
-179 SFLQKSWSKEE
+179 SNYLQRSWDKRE
-190 QEQLTLL
+190 QTTLDQL
-197 QQQLTTRYR
+197 QQQLQSRYGNLPEIATLIR
-206 DQPDVIALVQLSADL
+206 LSKEMSQQVI
-221 SRQVVAYHTLR
+221 AYHTLR
-232 NRLIDMHVVDTLVRW
+232 YQLIDMHVIESLVRW
-247 KLDRL
+247 KLDKL
-252 ECAAKLMNRFYLM
+252 ERASSLMNRFYLM
-265 VLGGALICFGL
+265 VLCGALICFAL
-276 VAYTLWRRNQKL
+276 VAFTLWRRNQKL
-288 SELSHQTGLLAQAK
+288 SELSRQTGLLAQAK

-397 EVIICKSSDVPVF
+397 EVVIRKSPEVPVF

-431 FTERGEVEVS
+431 FTERGEVEVC
-441 ISLASAHPMRIRFSI
+441 IELANPHPMRIRFSV

-461 GIAEDKQAHLFQAF
+461 GIAEEKQTQLFQAF
-475 TQIDASNTRKYGGSG
+475 TQLEAGNTRKYGGSG

-502 MGGRISVQS
+502 MGGRITVES

-519 QFDIPMT
+519 KFDIPMA

-536 VFFEHQPLVMV
+536 VFFENQPLVMV
-547 MDDNELVLDLAKDIL
+547 MDDNELVLDLARDIL
-562 TRAGVRVLA
+562 TRAGVRVLP
-571 VNSLSRARQV
+571 VNSLSRARQL
-581 LREEGQ
+581 LREEGPN
-587 SLKLAILD
+587 LRLAILD

-618 IPILMISAWSRDGL
+618 IPILMISAWAREGL
-632 HGKMESIGLTHFLPK
+632 HARMDSMGLTHFLPK
-647 PMTENSLLAKVDELL
+647 PMTENALLAKVDELL
-662 NGSSYEHHLR
+662 NGSSYELNLR
-672 QAEAQGDQQH
+672 KAEAQGDQQH

-716 TVVNNGREAVER
+716 CVVSNGREAVER

-804 QWVKPQELEQSGMLE
+804 QWVKPQGVEQAGIME
-819 VKPPDMMG
+819 VKPPDMIG
-827 VLDLQDAL
+827 ILDLQDAL

-868 RQQPD
+868 RQQPE
-873 VACKLLHTLKGV
+873 VASKLLHTLKGV
-885 SANISAARLQVVAG
+885 SANISAARLQLVAG

-913 ADLEQLQ
+913 TDLEQLQ

-931 HFLLTGEQHENTYN
+931 HFLLTGEQHENSYN
-945 PYATGDDRP
+945 PYSSGDDRM

>member
-1 MLPGFITLQ
+1 
-10 DNSAT
+10 
-15 TVESRD
+15 
-21 GMNKG
+21 MNKG

-31 VLLGLVVALL
+31 AVPGLIVALL
-41 LAFSGYCWQLL
+41 LAFSGYCWQSL
-52 SQQQQAEDMST
+52 SQQQQAHNLNK
-63 AAEVVLNRINSDT
+63 AAEVVLNRINADSL
-76 VYLLGREQANDTN
+76 YLLGREQANDSN

-94 SQLSANLDSFVRMV
+94 NQLSITLDGFVREV
-108 RSDPLLISFPLSQ
+108 RSDPELVQDDLSQ
-121 TLLQDMDSYLMELAQ
+121 ALLDDMDNYLMALAR
-136 LHAMEMAI
+136 LHAIEMAI
-144 EYIQQPFQLQL
+144 EYLNAPLQAQIKKVRGISPSDSAL
-155 HKVLALPQADDTL
+155 HRDLE
-168 KNNLKELAQLG
+168 ELAQL
-179 SFLQKSWSKEE
+179 SNYLQRSWDKRE
-190 QEQLTLL
+190 QTTLDQL
-197 QQQLTTRYR
+197 QQQLQSRYGNLPEIATLIR
-206 DQPDVIALVQLSADL
+206 LSKEMSQQVI
-221 SRQVVAYHTLR
+221 AYHTLR
-232 NRLIDMHVVDTLVRW
+232 YQLIDMHVIESLVRW
-247 KLDRL
+247 KLDKL
-252 ECAAKLMNRFYLM
+252 ERASSLMNRFYLM
-265 VLGGALICFGL
+265 VLCGALICFAL
-276 VAYTLWRRNQKL
+276 VAFTLWRRNQKL
-288 SELSHQTGLLAQAK
+288 SELSRQTGLLAQAK

-397 EVIICKSSDVPVF
+397 EVVIRKSPEVPVF

-431 FTERGEVEVS
+431 FTERGEVEVC
-441 ISLASAHPMRIRFSI
+441 IELANPHPMRIRFSV

-461 GIAEDKQAHLFQAF
+461 GIAEEKQTQLFQAF
-475 TQIDASNTRKYGGSG
+475 TQLEAGNTRKYGGSG

-502 MGGRISVQS
+502 MGGRITVES
-511 KPGVGSLF
+511 KPGIGSLF
-519 QFDIPMT
+519 KFDIPMA

-536 VFFEHQPLVMV
+536 VFFENQPLVMV
-547 MDDNELVLDLAKDIL
+547 MDDNELVLDLARDIL
-562 TRAGVRVLA
+562 TRAGVRVLP
-571 VNSLSRARQV
+571 VNSLSRARQL
-581 LREEGQ
+581 LREEGPN
-587 SLKLAILD
+587 LRLAILD

-618 IPILMISAWSRDGL
+618 IPILMISAWAREGL
-632 HGKMESIGLTHFLPK
+632 HARMDSMGLTHFLPK
-647 PMTENSLLAKVDELL
+647 PMTENALLAKVDELL
-662 NGSSYEHHLR
+662 NGSSYELNLR
-672 QAEAQGDQQH
+672 KAEAQGDQQH

-716 TVVNNGREAVER
+716 CVVSNGREAVER

-804 QWVKPQELEQSGMLE
+804 QWVKPQGVEQAGIME
-819 VKPPDMMG
+819 VKPPDMIG
-827 VLDLQDAL
+827 ILDLQDAL

-868 RQQPD
+868 RQQPE
-873 VACKLLHTLKGV
+873 VASKLLHTLKGV
-885 SANISAARLQVVAG
+885 SANISAARLQLVAG

-913 ADLEQLQ
+913 TDLEQLQ

-931 HFLLTGEQHENTYN
+931 HFLLTGEQHENSYN
-945 PYATGDDRP
+945 PYSSGDDRM

>member
-1 MLPGFITLQ
+1 
-10 DNSAT
+10 
-15 TVESRD
+15 
-21 GMNKG
+21 MNKG

-31 VLLGLVVALL
+31 AVPGLIVALL
-41 LAFSGYCWQLL
+41 LAFSGYCWQSL
-52 SQQQQAEDMST
+52 SQQQQAHDLND
-63 AAEVVLNRINSDT
+63 AAEVVLNRINADT
-76 VYLLGREQANDTN
+76 VYLLGREQANDSN

-94 SQLSANLDSFVRMV
+94 NQLSITLDGFVREV
-108 RSDPLLISFPLSQ
+108 RSDPELVQDDLSQ
-121 TLLQDMDSYLMELAQ
+121 ALLEDMDTYLMALAR
-136 LHAMEMAI
+136 LHAIEMAI
-144 EYIQQPFQLQL
+144 EYLNAPLQAQIKKVRGISPSDSAL
-155 HKVLALPQADDTL
+155 HRDLE
-168 KNNLKELAQLG
+168 ELAQL
-179 SFLQKSWSKEE
+179 SNYLQRSWDKRE
-190 QEQLTLL
+190 QTTLDQL
-197 QQQLTTRYR
+197 QQQLQSRYGNLPEVATLIR
-206 DQPDVIALVQLSADL
+206 LSKEMSQQVI
-221 SRQVVAYHTLR
+221 AYHTLR
-232 NRLIDMHVVDTLVRW
+232 YQLIDMHVIESLVRW
-247 KLDRL
+247 KLDKL
-252 ECAAKLMNRFYLM
+252 ERASSLMNRFYLM
-265 VLGGALICFGL
+265 VLCGALICFAL
-276 VAYTLWRRNQKL
+276 VAFTLWRRNQKL
-288 SELSHQTGLLAQAK
+288 SELSRQTGLLAQAK

-397 EVIICKSSDVPVF
+397 EVVIRKSPEVPVF

-431 FTERGEVEVS
+431 FTERGEVEVC
-441 ISLASAHPMRIRFSI
+441 IELANPHPMRIRFSV

-461 GIAEDKQAHLFQAF
+461 GIAEEKQTQLFQAF
-475 TQIDASNTRKYGGSG
+475 TQLEAGNTRKYGGSG

-502 MGGRISVQS
+502 MGGRITVES

-519 QFDIPMT
+519 KFDIPMA

-536 VFFEHQPLVMV
+536 VFFENQPLVMV
-547 MDDNELVLDLAKDIL
+547 MDDNELVLDLARDIL
-562 TRAGVRVLA
+562 TRAGVRVLP
-571 VNSLSRARQV
+571 VNSLSRARQL
-581 LREEGQ
+581 LREEGPN
-587 SLKLAILD
+587 LRLAILD

-618 IPILMISAWSRDGL
+618 IPILMISAWAREGL
-632 HGKMESIGLTHFLPK
+632 HARMDSMGLTHFLPK
-647 PMTENSLLAKVDELL
+647 PMTENALLAKVDELL
-662 NGSSYEHHLR
+662 NGSSYELNLR
-672 QAEAQGDQQH
+672 KAEAQGDQQH

-716 TVVNNGREAVER
+716 CVVSNGREAVER

-804 QWVKPQELEQSGMLE
+804 QWVKPQGVEQVGIME
-819 VKPPDMMG
+819 VKPPDMIG
-827 VLDLQDAL
+827 ILDLQDAL

-868 RQQPD
+868 RQQPE
-873 VACKLLHTLKGV
+873 VASKLLHTLKGV
-885 SANISAARLQVVAG
+885 SANISAARLQLVAG

-913 ADLEQLQ
+913 TDLEQLQ

-931 HFLLTGEQHENTYN
+931 HFLLTGEQHENSYN
-945 PYATGDDRP
+945 PYSSGDDRM

>member
-1 MLPGFITLQ
+1 
-10 DNSAT
+10 
-15 TVESRD
+15 
-21 GMNKG
+21 MNKG

-31 VLLGLVVALL
+31 AVPGLIVALL
-41 LAFSGYCWQLL
+41 LAFSGYCWQSL
-52 SQQQQAEDMST
+52 SQQQQAHDLND
-63 AAEVVLNRINSDT
+63 AAEVVLNRINADT
-76 VYLLGREQANDTN
+76 VYLLGREQANDSN

-94 SQLSANLDSFVRMV
+94 NQLSITLDSFVREV
-108 RSDPLLISFPLSQ
+108 RSDPELVQDDLSQ
-121 TLLQDMDSYLMELAQ
+121 ALLDDMDTYLMALAR
-136 LHAMEMAI
+136 LHAIEMAI
-144 EYIQQPFQLQL
+144 EYLNAPLQAQIKKVRGISPSDSAL
-155 HKVLALPQADDTL
+155 HRDLE
-168 KNNLKELAQLG
+168 ELAQL
-179 SFLQKSWSKEE
+179 SNYLQRSWDKRE
-190 QEQLTLL
+190 QTTLDQL
-197 QQQLTTRYR
+197 QQQLQSRYGNLPEIATLIR
-206 DQPDVIALVQLSADL
+206 LSKEMSQQVI
-221 SRQVVAYHTLR
+221 AYHTLR
-232 NRLIDMHVVDTLVRW
+232 YQLIDMHVIESLVRW
-247 KLDRL
+247 KLDKL
-252 ECAAKLMNRFYLM
+252 ERASSLMNRFYLM
-265 VLGGALICFGL
+265 VLCGALICFAL
-276 VAYTLWRRNQKL
+276 VAFTLWRRNQKL
-288 SELSHQTGLLAQAK
+288 SELSRQTGLLAQAK

-397 EVIICKSSDVPVF
+397 EVVIRKSPEVPVF

-431 FTERGEVEVS
+431 FTERGEVEVC
-441 ISLASAHPMRIRFSI
+441 IELANPHPMRICFSV

-461 GIAEDKQAHLFQAF
+461 GIAEEKQTQLFQAF
-475 TQIDASNTRKYGGSG
+475 TQLEAGNTRKYGGSG

-502 MGGRISVQS
+502 MGGRITVES

-519 QFDIPMT
+519 KFDIPMA

-536 VFFEHQPLVMV
+536 VFFENQPLVMV
-547 MDDNELVLDLAKDIL
+547 MDDNELVLDLARDIL
-562 TRAGVRVLA
+562 TRAGVRVLP
-571 VNSLSRARQV
+571 VNSLSRARQL
-581 LREEGQ
+581 LREEGPN
-587 SLKLAILD
+587 LRLAILD

-618 IPILMISAWSRDGL
+618 IPILMISAWAREGL
-632 HGKMESIGLTHFLPK
+632 HARMDSMGLTHFLPK
-647 PMTENSLLAKVDELL
+647 PMTENALLAKVDELL
-662 NGSSYEHHLR
+662 NGSSYELNLR
-672 QAEAQGDQQH
+672 KAEAQGDQQH

-706 EYLRRVDAVV
+706 EYLRRVDAVAC
-716 TVVNNGREAVER
+716 VVSNGREAVER

-804 QWVKPQELEQSGMLE
+804 QWVKPQGVEQAGIME
-819 VKPPDMMG
+819 VKPPDMIG
-827 VLDLQDAL
+827 ILDLQDAL

-868 RQQPD
+868 RQQPE
-873 VACKLLHTLKGV
+873 VASKLLHTLKGV
-885 SANISAARLQVVAG
+885 SANISAARLQLVAG

-913 ADLEQLQ
+913 TDLEQLQ
-920 QVFSQTREEVS
+920 LVFSQTREEVS
-931 HFLLTGEQHENTYN
+931 HFLLTGEQHENSYN
-945 PYATGDDRP
+945 PYSSGDDRM

>member
-1 MLPGFITLQ
+1 
-10 DNSAT
+10 
-15 TVESRD
+15 
-21 GMNKG
+21 MNKG

-31 VLLGLVVALL
+31 AVPGLIVALL
-41 LAFSGYCWQLL
+41 LAFSGYCWQSL
-52 SQQQQAEDMST
+52 SQQQQAHNLNE
-63 AAEVVLNRINSDT
+63 AAEVVLNRINADT
-76 VYLLGREQANDTN
+76 VYLLGREQANDSN

-94 SQLSANLDSFVRMV
+94 NQLSITLDGFVREV
-108 RSDPLLISFPLSQ
+108 RSDPELVQEELSLVLLE
-121 TLLQDMDSYLMELAQ
+121 DMDTYLMALAK
-136 LHAMEMAI
+136 LHAIEMAI
-144 EYIQQPFQLQL
+144 EYLNAPLQAQIKKVRGISPSDSAL
-155 HKVLALPQADDTL
+155 HRDLE
-168 KNNLKELAQLG
+168 ELAQL
-179 SFLQKSWSKEE
+179 SSYLQRSWDKRE
-190 QEQLTLL
+190 QTALNQL
-197 QQQLTTRYR
+197 QQQLQSRYG
-206 DQPDVIALVQLSADL
+206 DLPEIATLIRL
-221 SRQVVAYHTLR
+221 SREVSQQVMAYHTLR
-232 NRLIDMHVVDTLVRW
+232 YQLIDMHVIESLVRW
-247 KLDRL
+247 KLDKL
-252 ECAAKLMNRFYLM
+252 ERASSLMNRFYLM
-265 VLGGALICFGL
+265 VLCGALICFAL
-276 VAYTLWRRNQKL
+276 VAFTLWRRNQKL
-288 SELSHQTGLLAQAK
+288 SELSRQTGLLAQAK

-397 EVIICKSSDVPVF
+397 EVVIRKSPEVPVF

-431 FTERGEVEVS
+431 FTERGEVEVC
-441 ISLASAHPMRIRFSI
+441 IELANPHPMRIRFSV

-461 GIAEDKQAHLFQAF
+461 GIAEEKQTQLFQAF
-475 TQIDASNTRKYGGSG
+475 TQLEAGNTRKYGGSG

-502 MGGRISVQS
+502 MGGRITVES

-519 QFDIPMT
+519 KFDIPMA

-536 VFFEHQPLVMV
+536 VFFENQPLVMV
-547 MDDNELVLDLAKDIL
+547 MDDNELVLDLARDIL
-562 TRAGVRVLA
+562 TRAGVRVLP
-571 VNSLSRARQV
+571 VNSLSRARQL
-581 LREEGQ
+581 LREEGPN
-587 SLKLAILD
+587 LRLAILD

-618 IPILMISAWSRDGL
+618 IPILMISAWAREGL
-632 HGKMESIGLTHFLPK
+632 HARMDSMGLTHFLPK
-647 PMTENSLLAKVDELL
+647 PMTENALLAKVDELL
-662 NGSSYEHHLR
+662 NGSSYELNLR
-672 QAEAQGDQQH
+672 KAEAQGDQQH

-716 TVVNNGREAVER
+716 CVVSNGREAVER

-804 QWVKPQELEQSGMLE
+804 QWVKPQGVEQAGIME
-819 VKPPDMMG
+819 VKPPDMIG
-827 VLDLQDAL
+827 ILDLQDAL

-868 RQQPD
+868 RQQPE
-873 VACKLLHTLKGV
+873 VASKLLHTLKGV
-885 SANISAARLQVVAG
+885 SANISAARLQLVAG

-913 ADLEQLQ
+913 TDLEQLQ

-931 HFLLTGEQHENTYN
+931 HFLLTGEQHENSYN
-945 PYATGDDRP
+945 PYSSGDDRM

>member
-1 MLPGFITLQ
+1 
-10 DNSAT
+10 
-15 TVESRD
+15 
-21 GMNKG
+21 MNKG

-31 VLLGLVVALL
+31 AVPGLIVALL
-41 LAFSGYCWQLL
+41 LAFSGYCWQSL
-52 SQQQQAEDMST
+52 SQQQQAHNLNE
-63 AAEVVLNRINSDT
+63 AAEVVLNRINADT
-76 VYLLGREQANDTN
+76 LYLLGREQANDSN

-94 SQLSANLDSFVRMV
+94 NQLSITLDGFVREV
-108 RSDPLLISFPLSQ
+108 RSDPELVQDDLSQ
-121 TLLQDMDSYLMELAQ
+121 ALLEDMDNYLMALAR
-136 LHAMEMAI
+136 LHAIEMAI
-144 EYIQQPFQLQL
+144 EYLNAPLQAQIKKVRGISPSDSAL
-155 HKVLALPQADDTL
+155 HRDLE
-168 KNNLKELAQLG
+168 ELAQL
-179 SFLQKSWSKEE
+179 SNYLQRSWDKRE
-190 QEQLTLL
+190 QTTLDQL
-197 QQQLTTRYR
+197 QQQLQSRYGNLPEIATLIR
-206 DQPDVIALVQLSADL
+206 LSKEMSQQVI
-221 SRQVVAYHTLR
+221 AYHTLR
-232 NRLIDMHVVDTLVRW
+232 YQLIDMHVIESLVRW
-247 KLDRL
+247 KLDKL
-252 ECAAKLMNRFYLM
+252 ERASSLMNRFYLM
-265 VLGGALICFGL
+265 VLCGALICFAL
-276 VAYTLWRRNQKL
+276 VAFTLWRRNQKL
-288 SELSHQTGLLAQAK
+288 SELSRQTGLLAQAK

-397 EVIICKSSDVPVF
+397 EVVIRKSPEVPVF

-431 FTERGEVEVS
+431 FTERGEVEVC
-441 ISLASAHPMRIRFSI
+441 IELANPHPMRIRFSV

-461 GIAEDKQAHLFQAF
+461 GIAEEKQTQLFQAF
-475 TQIDASNTRKYGGSG
+475 TQLEAGNTRKYGGSG

-502 MGGRISVQS
+502 MGGRITVES
-511 KPGVGSLF
+511 KLGVGSLF
-519 QFDIPMT
+519 KFDIPMA

-536 VFFEHQPLVMV
+536 VFFENQPLVMV
-547 MDDNELVLDLAKDIL
+547 MDDNELVLALARDIL
-562 TRAGVRVLA
+562 TRAGVRVLP
-571 VNSLSRARQV
+571 VNSLSRARQL
-581 LREEGQ
+581 LREEGPN
-587 SLKLAILD
+587 LRLAILD

-618 IPILMISAWSRDGL
+618 IPILMISAWAREGL
-632 HGKMESIGLTHFLPK
+632 HARMDSMGLTHFLPK
-647 PMTENSLLAKVDELL
+647 PMTENALLAKVDELL
-662 NGSSYEHHLR
+662 NGCSYELNLR
-672 QAEAQGDQQH
+672 KAEAHGDQQH

-716 TVVNNGREAVER
+716 CVVSNGREAVER

-804 QWVKPQELEQSGMLE
+804 QWVKPQGVEQAGIME
-819 VKPPDMMG
+819 VKPPDMIG
-827 VLDLQDAL
+827 ILDLQDAL

-868 RQQPD
+868 RQQPE
-873 VACKLLHTLKGV
+873 VASKLLHTLKGV
-885 SANISAARLQVVAG
+885 SANISASRLQLVAG

-913 ADLEQLQ
+913 TDLEQLQ

-931 HFLLTGEQHENTYN
+931 HFLLTGEQHENSYN
-945 PYATGDDRP
+945 PYSSGNDRM

>member
-1 MLPGFITLQ
+1 
-10 DNSAT
+10 
-15 TVESRD
+15 
-21 GMNKG
+21 MNKG

-31 VLLGLVVALL
+31 AVPGLIVALL
-41 LAFSGYCWQLL
+41 LAFSGYCWQSL
-52 SQQQQAEDMST
+52 SQQQQAHDLND
-63 AAEVVLNRINSDT
+63 AAEVVLNRINADT
-76 VYLLGREQANDTN
+76 VYLLGREQANDSN

-94 SQLSANLDSFVRMV
+94 NQLSITLDGFVREV
-108 RSDPLLISFPLSQ
+108 RSDPELVQDDLSQ
-121 TLLQDMDSYLMELAQ
+121 ALLEDMDTYLMALAR
-136 LHAMEMAI
+136 LHAIEMAI
-144 EYIQQPFQLQL
+144 EYLNAPLQAQIKKVRGIIPSDSAL
-155 HKVLALPQADDTL
+155 HRDLE
-168 KNNLKELAQLG
+168 ELAQL
-179 SFLQKSWSKEE
+179 SNYLQRSWDKRE
-190 QEQLTLL
+190 QTTLDQL
-197 QQQLTTRYR
+197 QQQLQSRYGNLPEIATLTR
-206 DQPDVIALVQLSADL
+206 LSKEM
-221 SRQVVAYHTLR
+221 SQQVMAYHTLR
-232 NRLIDMHVVDTLVRW
+232 YQLIDMHVIESLVRW
-247 KLDRL
+247 KLDKL
-252 ECAAKLMNRFYLM
+252 ERASSLMNRFYLM
-265 VLGGALICFGL
+265 VLCGALICFAL
-276 VAYTLWRRNQKL
+276 VAFTLWRRNQKL
-288 SELSHQTGLLAQAK
+288 SELSRQTGLLAQAK

-397 EVIICKSSDVPVF
+397 EVVIRKSPEVPVF

-431 FTERGEVEVS
+431 FTERGEVEVC
-441 ISLASAHPMRIRFSI
+441 IELANPHPMRIRFSV

-461 GIAEDKQAHLFQAF
+461 GIAEEKQTQLFQAF
-475 TQIDASNTRKYGGSG
+475 TQLEAGNTRKYGGSG

-502 MGGRISVQS
+502 MGGRITVES

-519 QFDIPMT
+519 KFDIPMA

-536 VFFEHQPLVMV
+536 VFFENQPLVMV
-547 MDDNELVLDLAKDIL
+547 MDDNELVLDLARDIL
-562 TRAGVRVLA
+562 TRAGVRVLP
-571 VNSLSRARQV
+571 VNSLSRARQL
-581 LREEGQ
+581 LREEGPN
-587 SLKLAILD
+587 LRLAILD

-618 IPILMISAWSRDGL
+618 IPILMISAWAREGL
-632 HGKMESIGLTHFLPK
+632 HARMDSMGLTHFLPK
-647 PMTENSLLAKVDELL
+647 PMTENALLAKVDELL
-662 NGSSYEHHLR
+662 NGSSYELNLR
-672 QAEAQGDQQH
+672 KAEAQGDQQH

-716 TVVNNGREAVER
+716 CVVSNGREAVER

-804 QWVKPQELEQSGMLE
+804 QWVKPQGVEQAGIME
-819 VKPPDMMG
+819 VKPPDMIG
-827 VLDLQDAL
+827 ILDLQDAL

-868 RQQPD
+868 RQQPE
-873 VACKLLHTLKGV
+873 VASKLLHTLKGG
-885 SANISAARLQVVAG
+885 SANISASRLQLVAG

-913 ADLEQLQ
+913 TDLEQLQ

-931 HFLLTGEQHENTYN
+931 HFLLTGEQHENSYN
-945 PYATGDDRP
+945 PYSSGDDRM

>member
-1 MLPGFITLQ
+1 
-10 DNSAT
+10 
-15 TVESRD
+15 
-21 GMNKG
+21 MNKG

-31 VLLGLVVALL
+31 VVLGLIVALL

-52 SQQQQAEDMST
+52 SWQQQAQELNT

-76 VYLLGREQANDTN
+76 VYLLGREKANDES

-94 SQLSANLDSFVRMV
+94 GQLSFTLDGFARKV
-108 RSDPLLISFPLSQ
+108 RSDPDKTHAHLAKA
-121 TLLQDMDSYLMELAQ
+121 LLQDMDSYLMQLAR
-136 LHAMEMAI
+136 LHAMEMSIRYMA
-144 EYIQQPFQLQL
+144 QPFERQLQ
-155 HKVLALPQADDTL
+155 KVRELGATDSLLQRDVR
-168 KNNLKELAQLG
+168 ELAQLNG
-179 SFLQKSWSKEE
+179 YLQHSWDQNE
-190 QEQLTLL
+190 QQQLLAL
-197 QQQLTTRYR
+197 QQQLASRYHNR
-206 DQPDVIALVQLSADL
+206 PEVMNLLELSEEMA
-221 SRQVVAYHTLR
+221 RQVVGYHSLR
-232 NRLIDMHVVDTLVRW
+232 YQLIDMHVSDSLVRW
-247 KLDRL
+247 KQGKL
-252 ECAAKLMNRFYLM
+252 ERASALMSHFYLM
-265 VLGGALICFGL
+265 VLLGALICFGL
-276 VAYTLWRRNQKL
+276 VAATLWRRNQKL
-288 SELSHQTGLLAQAK
+288 SELSRQTGLLAQAK

-383 LAGMFADLAERKHV
+383 LAGMFADLAERKHI
-397 EVIICKSSDVPVF
+397 EVIIRKSPEVPLF

-441 ISLASAHPMRIRFSI
+441 IELAHLHPMRIRFSV

-461 GIAEDKQAHLFQAF
+461 GIAEEKQGQLFQAF
-475 TQIDASNTRKYGGSG
+475 TQLEAGNTRKYGGSG

-502 MGGRISVQS
+502 MGGRITVQS

-519 QFDIPMT
+519 QFEIPMA
-526 QAVYGVAGRK
+526 QAMYGVAGHR
-536 VFFEHQPLVMV
+536 VFFENQPLVMV
-547 MDDNELVLDLAKDIL
+547 MDDNELVLELARDIL
-562 TRAGVRVLA
+562 SRAGMRVLA
-571 VNSLSRARQV
+571 VNTLSRARQV
-581 LREEGQ
+581 LREEGP
-587 SLKLAILD
+587 SLRLAILD

-605 LALEMYQ
+605 LALEMSQ
-612 HSQWRR
+612 HPQWRQ
-618 IPILMISAWSRDGL
+618 IPILMISAWAREGL
-632 HGKMESIGLTHFLPK
+632 HARMEGLGLTHFLAK
-647 PMTENSLLAKVDELL
+647 PMTENALLAKVDELL
-662 NGSSYEHHLR
+662 NGSAYDHHIR
-672 QAEAQGDQQH
+672 QAEAQGEQQY

-706 EYLRRVDAVV
+706 EYLRRVEAVV

-728 VAEQPFDVILMDL
+728 VSEQPFDVILMDL

-804 QWVKPQELEQSGMLE
+804 QWVKRQGSEQSGLLE

-827 VLDLQDAL
+827 ILDLQDAL
-835 KRLEQ
+835 KRLDQ

-868 RQQPD
+868 RQQPEI
-873 VACKLLHTLKGV
+873 ASKLLHTLKGV
-885 SANISAARLQVVAG
+885 SANISASRLQMVAG
-899 ELEWRLRQNEVLSE
+899 ELEWRLRQNEVLE
-913 ADLEQLQ
+913 DVDLEQLQ
-920 QVFSQTREEVS
+920 AVFSQTREEVS
-931 HFLLTGEQHENTYN
+931 HFLLTGEQHENSYGAYTL
-945 PYATGDDRP
+945 ADDRM
-954 SQ
+954 SQGIK

>member
-1 MLPGFITLQ
+1 MK
-10 DNSAT
+10 
-15 TVESRD
+15 
-21 GMNKG
+21 KG

-31 VLLGLVVALL
+31 VVAVLITALL

-52 SQQQQAEDMST
+52 SQQQQVKELNST
-63 AAEVVLNRINSDT
+63 AEVMLNRINADT
-76 VYLLGREQANDTN
+76 VYLLGREQANDSN
-89 VQQRL
+89 IQQRL
-94 SQLSANLDSFVRMV
+94 GQLSIILDGFVRHI
-108 RSDPLLISFPLSQ
+108 RSDPAAEQDPLSQ
-121 TLLQDMDSYLMELAQ
+121 ALLADMDVYLMELSK

-144 EYIQQPFQLQL
+144 EYLESPLQAQAI
-155 HKVLALPQADDTL
+155 KMREITQSDSALQRDVA
-168 KNNLKELAQLG
+168 ELV
-179 SFLQKSWSKEE
+179 
-190 QEQLTLL
+190 QLTNYLQRSWDKNEQQQLALL
-197 QQQLTTRYR
+197 QQQLQSRYGSE
-206 DQPDVIALVQLSADL
+206 PGVTALIRLSKDM
-221 SRQVVAYHTLR
+221 SQQVVAYHTLR
-232 NRLIDMHVVDTLVRW
+232 YRLIDMHVVDSLVSW
-247 KLDRL
+247 KTDKLDR
-252 ECAAKLMNRFYLM
+252 ASALMNRFYLI

-276 VAYTLWRRNQKL
+276 VACTLWRRNHKL
-288 SELSHQTGLLAQAK
+288 SELSRHTGLLAQAK

-397 EVIICKSSDVPVF
+397 EVIIRKSPEVPVF

-441 ISLASAHPMRIRFSI
+441 IQLVNAHPMRVSFSV

-461 GIAEDKQAHLFQAF
+461 GIAEEKQTQLFQAF
-475 TQIDASNTRKYGGSG
+475 TQLEAGNTRKYGGSG

-502 MGGRISVQS
+502 MGGKITVQS
-511 KPGVGSLF
+511 KSGVGSRF
-519 QFDIPMT
+519 QFDIPMAT
-526 QAVYGVAGRK
+526 AAYGVSGHR

-547 MDDNELVLDLAKDIL
+547 MDDNELVLDLARDIL
-562 TRAGVRVLA
+562 TRAGVRVLS

-581 LREEGQ
+581 LWEEGQ
-587 SLKLAILD
+587 NLRLAILD

-612 HSQWRR
+612 HSLWRQ
-618 IPILMISAWSRDGL
+618 IPILMISAWAREGL
-632 HGKMESIGLTHFLPK
+632 HARMDSMGLTHFLSK
-647 PMTENSLLAKVDELL
+647 PMTENGLLAKVDEVL
-662 NGSSYEHHLR
+662 NGSSYDQHLR
-672 QAEAQGDQQH
+672 KAEVQGDQQH

-691 VLLAEDNRVNQQLII
+691 VLLAEDNRVNQQLIM
-706 EYLRRVDAVV
+706 EYLRRVDAKVCVV
-716 TVVNNGREAVER
+716 SNGREAVER

-776 DKERCL
+776 DKDRCL

-796 LDLYNNLL
+796 LELYNNLL
-804 QWVKPQELEQSGMLE
+804 QWVKPQDFARTGLVE
-819 VKPPDMMG
+819 VRPPDQMDI
-827 VLDLQDAL
+827 LDLQEAL

-868 RQQPD
+868 SQQPE
-873 VACKLLHTLKGV
+873 VASKLLHTLKGV
-885 SANISAARLQVVAG
+885 SANISAVRLQMVSG
-899 ELEWRLRQNEVLSE
+899 DLEWRLRQKEVLNEV
-913 ADLEQLQ
+913 DLEQLQ
-920 QVFSQTREEVS
+920 YVFGQTREEVS
-931 HFLLTGEQHENTYN
+931 HFLLTGEQHDNSHN
-945 PYATGDDRP
+945 PYSSGDDHM

>member
-1 MLPGFITLQ
+1 
-10 DNSAT
+10 
-15 TVESRD
+15 
-21 GMNKG
+21 MNKG

-31 VLLGLVVALL
+31 AVPGLIVALL
-41 LAFSGYCWQLL
+41 LAFSGYCWQSL
-52 SQQQQAEDMST
+52 SQQQQAHDLND
-63 AAEVVLNRINSDT
+63 AAEVVLNRINADT
-76 VYLLGREQANDTN
+76 VYLLGREQANDSN

-94 SQLSANLDSFVRMV
+94 NQLSITLDGFVREV
-108 RSDPLLISFPLSQ
+108 RSDPELVQDDLSQ
-121 TLLQDMDSYLMELAQ
+121 ALLEDMDTYLMALAR
-136 LHAMEMAI
+136 LHAIEMAI
-144 EYIQQPFQLQL
+144 EYLNAPLQAQIKKVRGISPSDSAL
-155 HKVLALPQADDTL
+155 HRDLE
-168 KNNLKELAQLG
+168 ELAQL
-179 SFLQKSWSKEE
+179 SNYLQRSWDKRE
-190 QEQLTLL
+190 QTTLDLL
-197 QQQLTTRYR
+197 QQQLQSRYGNL
-206 DQPDVIALVQLSADL
+206 PEIATLIRLSKEM
-221 SRQVVAYHTLR
+221 SQQVMAYHTLR
-232 NRLIDMHVVDTLVRW
+232 YQLIDMHVIESLVRW
-247 KLDRL
+247 KLDKL
-252 ECAAKLMNRFYLM
+252 ERASSLMNRFYLM
-265 VLGGALICFGL
+265 VLCGALICFAL
-276 VAYTLWRRNQKL
+276 VAFTLWRRNQKL
-288 SELSHQTGLLAQAK
+288 SELSRQTGLLAQAK

-397 EVIICKSSDVPVF
+397 EVVIRKSPEVPVF

-431 FTERGEVEVS
+431 FTERGEVEVC
-441 ISLASAHPMRIRFSI
+441 IELANPHPMRIRFSV

-461 GIAEDKQAHLFQAF
+461 GIAEEKQTQLFQAF
-475 TQIDASNTRKYGGSG
+475 TQLEPGNTRKYGGSG

-502 MGGRISVQS
+502 MGGRITVES

-519 QFDIPMT
+519 KFDIPMA

-536 VFFEHQPLVMV
+536 VFFENQPLVMV
-547 MDDNELVLDLAKDIL
+547 MDDNELVLDLARDIL
-562 TRAGVRVLA
+562 TRAGVRVLP
-571 VNSLSRARQV
+571 VNSLSRARQL
-581 LREEGQ
+581 LREEGPN
-587 SLKLAILD
+587 LRLAILD

-618 IPILMISAWSRDGL
+618 IPILMISAWAREGL
-632 HGKMESIGLTHFLPK
+632 HARMDSMGLTHFLPK
-647 PMTENSLLAKVDELL
+647 PMTENALLAKVDELL
-662 NGSSYEHHLR
+662 NGSSYELNLR
-672 QAEAQGDQQH
+672 KAEAQGDQQH

-716 TVVNNGREAVER
+716 CVVSNGREAVER

-804 QWVKPQELEQSGMLE
+804 QWVKPQGVEQAGIME
-819 VKPPDMMG
+819 VKPPDMIG
-827 VLDLQDAL
+827 ILDLQDAL

-868 RQQPD
+868 RQQPE
-873 VACKLLHTLKGV
+873 VASKLLHTLKGV
-885 SANISAARLQVVAG
+885 SANISAARLQLVAG

-913 ADLEQLQ
+913 TDLEQLQ

-931 HFLLTGEQHENTYN
+931 HFLLTGEQHENSYN
-945 PYATGDDRP
+945 PYSSGDDRM

>member
-1 MLPGFITLQ
+1 MK
-10 DNSAT
+10 
-15 TVESRD
+15 
-21 GMNKG
+21 KG

-31 VLLGLVVALL
+31 AVPGLIVALL
-41 LAFSGYCWQLL
+41 LAFSGYCWQSL
-52 SQQQQAEDMST
+52 SQQQQAHDLNE
-63 AAEVVLNRINSDT
+63 AAEVVLNRINADT
-76 VYLLGREQANDTN
+76 VYLLGREQANDSN

-94 SQLSANLDSFVRMV
+94 NQLSITLDGFVRKV
-108 RSDPLLISFPLSQ
+108 RSDP
-121 TLLQDMDSYLMELAQ
+121 ELAQ
-136 LHAMEMAI
+136 DKLSQALLEDMDTYLMALASLHAMEMAI
-144 EYIQQPFQLQL
+144 EYINAPLQAQIKKVRELSPSDSAL
-155 HKVLALPQADDTL
+155 HRDVE
-168 KNNLKELAQLG
+168 ELAQL
-179 SFLQKSWSKEE
+179 SNYLQRSWDKRE
-190 QEQLTLL
+190 QTTLARL
-197 QQQLTTRYR
+197 QQQMVSRYGHLSE
-206 DQPDVIALVQLSADL
+206 IATLIRLSKDM
-221 SRQVVAYHTLR
+221 SQQVVAYHALR
-232 NRLIDMHVVDTLVRW
+232 YQLIDMHVIESLVRW
-247 KLDRL
+247 KIDKL
-252 ECAAKLMNRFYLM
+252 ERASSLMNRFYLM
-265 VLGGALICFGL
+265 ALCGALICFAL
-276 VAYTLWRRNQKL
+276 VAFTLWRRNQKL
-288 SELSHQTGLLAQAK
+288 SELSRQTGLLAQAK

-397 EVIICKSSDVPVF
+397 EVIIRKSPEVPVF

-441 ISLASAHPMRIRFSI
+441 IELANPHPMRIRFSV

-461 GIAEDKQAHLFQAF
+461 GIAEEKQSQLFQAF
-475 TQIDASNTRKYGGSG
+475 TQLEAGNTRKYGGSG

-502 MGGRISVQS
+502 MGGRIIVQS

-519 QFDIPMT
+519 QFDIPMA

-536 VFFEHQPLVMV
+536 VFFENQPLVMV
-547 MDDNELVLDLAKDIL
+547 MDDNELVLDLARDIL
-562 TRAGVRVLA
+562 TRAGVRVLP
-571 VNSLSRARQV
+571 VNSLSRARQL
-581 LREEGQ
+581 LREEGPN
-587 SLKLAILD
+587 LRLAILD

-618 IPILMISAWSRDGL
+618 IPILMISAWAREGL
-632 HGKMESIGLTHFLPK
+632 HARMDSMGLTHFLPK
-647 PMTENSLLAKVDELL
+647 PMTENALLAKVDELL
-662 NGSSYEHHLR
+662 NGSSYELNLR
-672 QAEAQGDQQH
+672 KAEAQGDQQH

-716 TVVNNGREAVER
+716 CVVSNGREAVER

-776 DKERCL
+776 DKDRCL

-804 QWVKPQELEQSGMLE
+804 QWVKPQGVEQAGIME

-827 VLDLQDAL
+827 ILDLQDAL

-868 RQQPD
+868 RQQPE
-873 VACKLLHTLKGV
+873 VASKLLHTLKGV
-885 SANISAARLQVVAG
+885 SANISAARLQLVAG

-913 ADLEQLQ
+913 TDLEQLQ

-931 HFLLTGEQHENTYN
+931 HFLLTGEQHENSYN
-945 PYATGDDRP
+945 PYSLGDDRM

>member
-1 MLPGFITLQ
+1 
-10 DNSAT
+10 
-15 TVESRD
+15 
-21 GMNKG
+21 MNKG

-31 VLLGLVVALL
+31 AVPGLIVALL
-41 LAFSGYCWQLL
+41 LAFSGYCWQSL
-52 SQQQQAEDMST
+52 SQQQQAHDLND
-63 AAEVVLNRINSDT
+63 AAEVVLNRINADT
-76 VYLLGREQANDTN
+76 VYLLGREQANDSN

-94 SQLSANLDSFVRMV
+94 NQLSITLDGFVREV
-108 RSDPLLISFPLSQ
+108 RSDPELVQEELSQ
-121 TLLQDMDSYLMELAQ
+121 VLLEDMDTYLMALAR
-136 LHAMEMAI
+136 LHAIEMAI
-144 EYIQQPFQLQL
+144 EYLNAPLQAQIKKVRGISPSDSAL
-155 HKVLALPQADDTL
+155 HRDLE
-168 KNNLKELAQLG
+168 ELAQL
-179 SFLQKSWSKEE
+179 SNYLQRSWDKRE
-190 QEQLTLL
+190 QTTLDQL
-197 QQQLTTRYR
+197 QQQLQSRYGNLPEIATLIR
-206 DQPDVIALVQLSADL
+206 LSKEMSQQVI
-221 SRQVVAYHTLR
+221 AYHTLR
-232 NRLIDMHVVDTLVRW
+232 YQLIDMHVIESLVRW
-247 KLDRL
+247 KLDKL
-252 ECAAKLMNRFYLM
+252 ERASSLMNRFYLM
-265 VLGGALICFGL
+265 VLCGALICFAL
-276 VAYTLWRRNQKL
+276 VAFTLWRRNQKL
-288 SELSHQTGLLAQAK
+288 SELSRQTGLLAQAK

-397 EVIICKSSDVPVF
+397 EVVIRKSPEVPVF

-431 FTERGEVEVS
+431 FTERGEVEVC
-441 ISLASAHPMRIRFSI
+441 IELANPHPMRIRFSV

-461 GIAEDKQAHLFQAF
+461 GIAEEKQTQLFQAF
-475 TQIDASNTRKYGGSG
+475 TQLEAGNTRKYGGSG

-502 MGGRISVQS
+502 MGGRITVES

-519 QFDIPMT
+519 KFDIPMA

-536 VFFEHQPLVMV
+536 VFFENQPLVMV
-547 MDDNELVLDLAKDIL
+547 MDDNELVLDLARDIL
-562 TRAGVRVLA
+562 TRAGVRVLP
-571 VNSLSRARQV
+571 VNSLSRARQL
-581 LREEGQ
+581 LREEGPN
-587 SLKLAILD
+587 LRLAILD

-618 IPILMISAWSRDGL
+618 IPILMISAWAREGL
-632 HGKMESIGLTHFLPK
+632 HARMDSMGLTHFLPK
-647 PMTENSLLAKVDELL
+647 PMTENALLAKVDELL
-662 NGSSYEHHLR
+662 NGSSYELNLR
-672 QAEAQGDQQH
+672 KAEAQGDQQH

-716 TVVNNGREAVER
+716 CVVSNGREAVER

-804 QWVKPQELEQSGMLE
+804 QWVKPQGVEQAGIME
-819 VKPPDMMG
+819 VKPPDMIG
-827 VLDLQDAL
+827 ILDLQDAL

-868 RQQPD
+868 RQQPE
-873 VACKLLHTLKGV
+873 VASKLLHTLKGV
-885 SANISAARLQVVAG
+885 SANISAARLQLVAG

-913 ADLEQLQ
+913 TDLEQLQ

-931 HFLLTGEQHENTYN
+931 HFLLTGEQHENSYN
-945 PYATGDDRP
+945 PYSSGDDRM

>member
-1 MLPGFITLQ
+1 
-10 DNSAT
+10 
-15 TVESRD
+15 
-21 GMNKG
+21 MNKG

-31 VLLGLVVALL
+31 AVPGLIVALL
-41 LAFSGYCWQLL
+41 LAFSGYCWQSL
-52 SQQQQAEDMST
+52 SQQQQAHNLNE
-63 AAEVVLNRINSDT
+63 AAEVVLNRINADT
-76 VYLLGREQANDTN
+76 LYLLGREQANDSN

-94 SQLSANLDSFVRMV
+94 NQLSITLDGFVREV
-108 RSDPLLISFPLSQ
+108 RSDPELVQDDLSQ
-121 TLLQDMDSYLMELAQ
+121 ALLDDMDNYLMALAR
-136 LHAMEMAI
+136 LHAIEMAI
-144 EYIQQPFQLQL
+144 EYLNAPLQAQIKKVRGISPSDSAL
-155 HKVLALPQADDTL
+155 HRDLE
-168 KNNLKELAQLG
+168 ELAQL
-179 SFLQKSWSKEE
+179 SNYLQRSWDKRE
-190 QEQLTLL
+190 QTTLDQL
-197 QQQLTTRYR
+197 QQQLQSRYGNLPEIATLIR
-206 DQPDVIALVQLSADL
+206 LSKEMSQQVI
-221 SRQVVAYHTLR
+221 AYHTLR
-232 NRLIDMHVVDTLVRW
+232 YQLIDMHVIESLVRW
-247 KLDRL
+247 KLDKL
-252 ECAAKLMNRFYLM
+252 ERASSLMNRFYLM
-265 VLGGALICFGL
+265 VLCGALICFAL
-276 VAYTLWRRNQKL
+276 VAFTLWRRNQKL
-288 SELSHQTGLLAQAK
+288 SELSRQTGLLAQAK

-397 EVIICKSSDVPVF
+397 EVVIRKSPEVPVF

-431 FTERGEVEVS
+431 FTERGEVEVC
-441 ISLASAHPMRIRFSI
+441 IELANPHPMRIRFSV

-461 GIAEDKQAHLFQAF
+461 GIAEEKQTQLFQAF
-475 TQIDASNTRKYGGSG
+475 TQLEAGNTRKYGGSG

-502 MGGRISVQS
+502 MGGRITVES
-511 KPGVGSLF
+511 KPGIGSLF
-519 QFDIPMT
+519 KFDIPMA

-536 VFFEHQPLVMV
+536 VFFENQPLVMV
-547 MDDNELVLDLAKDIL
+547 MDDNELVLDLARDIL
-562 TRAGVRVLA
+562 TRAGVRVLP
-571 VNSLSRARQV
+571 VNSLSRARQL
-581 LREEGQ
+581 LREEGPN
-587 SLKLAILD
+587 LRLAILD

-618 IPILMISAWSRDGL
+618 IPILMISAWAREGL
-632 HGKMESIGLTHFLPK
+632 HARMDSMGLTHFLPK
-647 PMTENSLLAKVDELL
+647 PMTENALLAKVDELL
-662 NGSSYEHHLR
+662 NGSSYELNLR
-672 QAEAQGDQQH
+672 KAEAQGDQQH

-716 TVVNNGREAVER
+716 CVVSNGREAVER

-804 QWVKPQELEQSGMLE
+804 QWVKPQGVEQAGIME
-819 VKPPDMMG
+819 VKPPDMIG
-827 VLDLQDAL
+827 ILDLQDAF

-868 RQQPD
+868 RQQPE
-873 VACKLLHTLKGV
+873 VASKLLHTLKGV
-885 SANISAARLQVVAG
+885 SANISAARLQLVAG

-913 ADLEQLQ
+913 TDLEQLQ

-931 HFLLTGEQHENTYN
+931 HFLLTGEQHENSYN
-945 PYATGDDRP
+945 PYSSGDDRM

>member
-1 MLPGFITLQ
+1 MK
-10 DNSAT
+10 
-15 TVESRD
+15 
-21 GMNKG
+21 KG

-31 VLLGLVVALL
+31 VVAVLITALL

-52 SQQQQAEDMST
+52 SQQQHVKELNST
-63 AAEVVLNRINSDT
+63 AEVVLNRINADT
-76 VYLLGREQANDTN
+76 VYLLGREQANDSN
-89 VQQRL
+89 IQQRL
-94 SQLSANLDSFVRMV
+94 GQLSIILDGFVRHI
-108 RSDPLLISFPLSQ
+108 RSDPAAEQDPLSQ
-121 TLLQDMDSYLMELAQ
+121 ALLADMDVYLMELSK

-144 EYIQQPFQLQL
+144 EYLESPLQAQAI
-155 HKVLALPQADDTL
+155 KMREITQSDSALQRDVA
-168 KNNLKELAQLG
+168 ELV
-179 SFLQKSWSKEE
+179 
-190 QEQLTLL
+190 QLTNYLQRSWDKNEQQQLALL
-197 QQQLTTRYR
+197 QQQLQSRYGSE
-206 DQPDVIALVQLSADL
+206 PGVTALIRLSKDM
-221 SRQVVAYHTLR
+221 SQQVVAYHTLR
-232 NRLIDMHVVDTLVRW
+232 YRLIDMHVVDSLISW
-247 KLDRL
+247 KTDKL
-252 ECAAKLMNRFYLM
+252 ERASALMNRFYLM

-276 VAYTLWRRNQKL
+276 VAYTLWRRNHKL
-288 SELSHQTGLLAQAK
+288 SELSRHTGLLAQAK

-397 EVIICKSSDVPVF
+397 EVIIRKSPEVPVF

-441 ISLASAHPMRIRFSI
+441 IQLVNAHPMRVSFSV

-461 GIAEDKQAHLFQAF
+461 GIAEEKQTQLFQAF
-475 TQIDASNTRKYGGSG
+475 TQLEAGNTRKYGGSG

-502 MGGRISVQS
+502 MGGKITVQS
-511 KPGVGSLF
+511 KSGVGSRF
-519 QFDIPMT
+519 QFDIPMAT
-526 QAVYGVAGRK
+526 AAYGVSGHR

-547 MDDNELVLDLAKDIL
+547 MDDNELVLDLARDIL
-562 TRAGVRVLA
+562 TRAGVRVLS

-581 LREEGQ
+581 LWEEGQ
-587 SLKLAILD
+587 NLRLAILD

-612 HSQWRR
+612 HSLWRQ
-618 IPILMISAWSRDGL
+618 IPILMISAWAREGL
-632 HGKMESIGLTHFLPK
+632 HARMDSMGLTHFLSK
-647 PMTENSLLAKVDELL
+647 PMTENGLLAKVDEVL
-662 NGSSYEHHLR
+662 NGSSYDQHLR
-672 QAEAQGDQQH
+672 KAEVQGDQQH

-691 VLLAEDNRVNQQLII
+691 VLLAEDNRVNQQLIM
-706 EYLRRVDAVV
+706 EYLRRVDAKVCVV
-716 TVVNNGREAVER
+716 SNGREAVER

-776 DKERCL
+776 DKDRCL

-796 LDLYNNLL
+796 LELYNNLL
-804 QWVKPQELEQSGMLE
+804 QWVKPQDFARTGLVE
-819 VKPPDMMG
+819 VRPPDQMDI
-827 VLDLQDAL
+827 LDLQEAL

-868 RQQPD
+868 SQQPE
-873 VACKLLHTLKGV
+873 VASKLLHTLKGV
-885 SANISAARLQVVAG
+885 SANISAVRLQMVSG
-899 ELEWRLRQNEVLSE
+899 DLEWRLRQKEVLNEV
-913 ADLEQLQ
+913 DLEQLQ
-920 QVFSQTREEVS
+920 YVFGQTREEVS
-931 HFLLTGEQHENTYN
+931 HFLLTGEQHDNSHN
-945 PYATGDDRP
+945 PYSSGDDHM